1 MSGALRKT
9 TIEIDWKINNQML
22 QKADEETDRIV
33 RSADK
38 MERNFNQSAR
48 SVDGTT
54 RAIHK
59 QSNEVRESAT
69 RVDKLDKNFKEAKN
83 SANQFG
89 NSAKG
94 AVDKTKNS
102 VDSAKNSVNKLDN
115 EIDKTTKNANSKFSA
130 LKTTIIAVG
139 SALAVAGGKAM
150 FNYASDTNESL
161 NKVDVAFKGN
171 AESVKR
177 WSKTTMDNIGLAQG
191 TALDLAAT
199 YGDMSTS
206 MGLSTQEAEKMSTSM
221 VDLAGN
227 LASFKNIDIDRA
239 NTALNGVF
247 TGETEALKSLGIV
260 MTQTNLE
267 QFALETGAGKVAKS
281 STEVTK
287 QNIAR
292 EKAQKKLNEA
302 IKEHGKNS
310 LEAREAQN
318 KLQEIQAKTSEG
330 AKVNLKD
337 MKQDELVRLR
347 YNYVMKQTTNAHGDF
362 KNTSD
367 QAANASR
374 VFSESVKELASNAG
388 QFLLPVITPLIIKAS
403 DFTKKLSDIPGAVK
417 GMKEKFKPAFEVFE
431 TVGDFFKKDLIPSA
445 KELAKSM
452 GPGFIEGGVLAFKG
466 LGIVLN
472 TTVIPAFKAVTKFT
486 RENPDSMKRIAKYAT
501 VGVAGFLGFK
511 LVKNTIDKV
520 TVAIGKMNSKLLS
533 IGPSAAAGATEA
545 NVAMSTIGTTT
556 NGAGGVVLPGGKG
569 KGKGKIKL
577 FSKATAGLKSMGKF
591 GKLASG
597 VGVLGVG
604 LSATELIGM
613 NKDNAGEKTGG
624 FGGSLGGMAGGAAIG
639 TAIAPGIGTAIGGA
653 IGAFAGTA
661 LGKELGKYVQKEGPK
676 ILDKFKTGWKGLSKI
691 AEEHPILGANIN
703 VINKTIDAA
712 KKGIKAV
719 GDTHKAVWNIS
730 KAMVADPLKID
741 AGGKGVSK
749 DSAKAMNKYLSAE
762 QKLQNDSTSR
772 IVDGKSISG
781 NEYKENMKTHD
792 NMSIQLVNAT
802 DKKSAKANNDW
813 DRLVASGAVSKDV
826 ASAKKHTNNETASI
840 NKADIKK
847 NTEELKRLEKSRF
860 EEQRKIEE
868 NAAGAILKI
877 KENAKKKGVKLS
889 KEEKAEIEQINK
901 DKVTA
906 IQVSESTYSKKSA
919 EIQKKQRKEATIALS
934 KSAKEQKIILGNLE
948 NSKSEMSAKAAASVV
963 KNSAKQRNATVK
975 EANKEFKDTK
985 RILDE
990 KRFVTGEIGEKEYRE
1005 AIKQAKKKKDGT
1017 IDEAE
1022 KMHKEVVN
1030 QAQKQAKGHLKEVD
1044 WETGE
1049 TLSKWDQFKKATSET
1064 FNSIKDA
1071 ALGKWNELS
1080 SATVNIFSGMKDA
1093 SLRVW
1098 DSFKTNLYKMVN
1110 NVITAVNKVLSFFSI
1125 GSIPLLGNGNIGA
1138 SQENKLSAKDK
1149 KTYHSTSQSGNLA
1162 MNYTG
1167 SDSAA
1172 GQIMAGEE
1180 GFEIAYNKNSAQA
1193 RILGK
1198 NGPEITTVA
1207 PGTKILNHA
1216 ESKKM
1221 MSGGMGAGTVL
1232 PGFAKGTNGAVESLK
1247 SLGSNAIDSVK
1258 NAGNKVKDVASSAWD
1273 FATDPVAGVNK
1284 LMAKYNKLPN
1294 NSPMA
1299 NMAGGMFKYFGKG
1312 AGDWLK
1318 EKLADVFMTSDG
1330 GGEGG
1335 GMFSP
1340 HFGSPFRMTS
1350 GYGPRTVFGKQEFHK
1365 GIDYG
1370 APTGTP
1376 LPAQYGGKVSRAG
1389 TAGGFG
1395 NLVSITAGKG
1405 IENLYGH
1412 LSKIL
1417 TSAGSVV
1424 KAGQII
1430 GLVGST
1436 GRSTGPHV
1444 HYQVNQNGKSVNP
1457 SSSLGGGSFNGKGG
1471 SKAVNGWV
1479 QQAIGLTGVPASW
1492 SNALATIAMKESNG
1506 NPNAVNNWDIN
1517 AKRGMASQ
1525 GLMQTIP
1532 ATFNAYKMKGHGN
1545 ILNPVDN
1552 IIAAIG
1558 YIKARYGTVFNV
1570 PGIKAL
1576 ASGKAYKGY
1585 KRGGRPPVNET
1596 VLVGEE
1602 GPELFET
1609 DTAGTVHTAQ
1619 KTKQMLNKSSS
1630 GTTINFNPTINIT
1643 VEGGSSESE
1652 SSIRKT
1658 VRAEMEKLFEK
1669 LVGIYSPGEV

>member
-139 SALAVAGGKAM
+139 SALLVAGGKAM

-171 AESVKR
+171 AKNVKR
-177 WSKTTMDNIGLAQG
+177 WSKTTLDNIGLAQG

-206 MGLSTQEAEKMSTSM
+206 MGLNTQEAEKMSTSM

-318 KLQEIQAKTSEG
+318 KLQEIQAKTSES

-403 DFTKKLSDIPGAVK
+403 DFTKKLSDIPSAVK

-431 TVGDFFKKDLIPSA
+431 SVGDFFKKDLIPSA

-520 TVAIGKMNSKLLS
+520 TKAVGRMNEKLMN

-545 NVAMSTIGTTT
+545 NVAMSTIGTTAD
-556 NGAGGVVLPGGKG
+556 GAGGVALPGGKG
-569 KGKGKIKL
+569 KGKVKL
-577 FSKATAGLKSMGKF
+577 FSKATTGLKSMGKF

-749 DSAKAMNKYLSAE
+749 DSAKAMNEYLRNE
-762 QKLQNDSTSR
+762 QKMQDSRVEIMVSGRR
-772 IVDGKSISG
+772 IT
-781 NEYKENMKTHD
+781 EKELENNIKTYD
-792 NMSIQLVNAT
+792 KMSDQLIAAT
-802 DKKSAKANNDW
+802 DKKSAKANKDW
-813 DRLVASGAVSKDV
+813 DKLVALGAVSKDK
-826 ASAKKHTNNETASI
+826 ASAKKNTNNETASI
-840 NKADIKK
+840 NKADIKA
-847 NTEELKRLEKSRF
+847 NNEELKALERQFYKGQ
-860 EEQRKIEE
+860 EEITRNAENRINAIKQKASKEKRKLTKDEEKEIQRMETTTLEFRRSERRSYEKDVRKIEE
-868 NAAGAILKI
+868 
-877 KENAKKKGVKLS
+877 
-889 KEEKAEIEQINK
+889 
-901 DKVTA
+901 
-906 IQVSESTYSKKSA
+906 
-919 EIQKKQRKEATIALS
+919 KQRKEAAIALTA
-934 KSAKEQKIILGNLE
+934 SAKEQKIILGNLE
-948 NSKSEMSAKAAASVV
+948 NSKEKMSAKAAASVV
-963 KNSAKQRNATVK
+963 KNSAKARDASVK
-975 EANKEFKDTK
+975 EANKEYKQTK
-985 RILDE
+985 KILDE
-990 KRFVTGEIGEKEYRE
+990 KRFVTGEISEEEYQD
-1005 AIKQAKKKKDGT
+1005 ALKNAKKKKNGVVK
-1017 IDEAE
+1017 EAE
-1022 KMHKEVVN
+1022 KMHDNVVRE
-1030 QAQKQAKGHLKEVD
+1030 AQQQAKGHLREVD

-1080 SATVNIFSGMKDA
+1080 SATVNIFGGMKDA

-1221 MSGGMGAGTVL
+1221 MSGGMGAGTFL

-1444 HYQVNQNGKSVNP
+1444 HYQVNQNGKPVNP

-1619 KTKQMLNKSSS
+1619 KTKQMLNKSSG

>member
-1 MSGALRKT
+1 MAGALRKT

-38 MERNFNQSAR
+38 MERNFNQTSRA
-48 SVDGTT
+48 VDGTT

-139 SALAVAGGKAM
+139 SALVVAGGKAM

-177 WSKTTMDNIGLAQG
+177 WSKTTLDNIGLAQG

-388 QFLLPVITPLIIKAS
+388 QFLLPIITPLIIKAS

-520 TVAIGKMNSKLLS
+520 TVAIGKMNSKLLN

-545 NVAMSTIGTTT
+545 NVAMSTIGTTS
-556 NGAGGVVLPGGKG
+556 NGGGGVVLPGGKG
-569 KGKGKIKL
+569 KGKVKL
-577 FSKATAGLKSMGKF
+577 FSKATAGLKGMGKF

-676 ILDKFKTGWKGLSKI
+676 ILDKFKTGWKSLSKI

-719 GDTHKAVWNIS
+719 GDTHKTVWNAS
-730 KAMVADPLKID
+730 KSIVADPLKID
-741 AGGKGVSK
+741 ASSKGVSK
-749 DSAKAMNKYLSAE
+749 DSAKAMNEYLRNE
-762 QKLQNDSTSR
+762 QKMQDSRVEIMVSGRR
-772 IVDGKSISG
+772 IT
-781 NEYKENMKTHD
+781 EKELENNIKTYD
-792 NMSIQLVNAT
+792 KMSDQLIAAT
-802 DKKSAKANNDW
+802 EKKSAKANKDW
-813 DRLVASGAVSKDV
+813 DKLVALGAVSKDT

-840 NKADIKK
+840 NKADIKA
-847 NTEELKRLEKSRF
+847 NNEELKALEREFYKGQ
-860 EEQRKIEE
+860 EEITRNAENRINAIKQKASKEKRKLTKDEEKEIQRMETTTLEFRRSERRSYEKEVRKIEE
-868 NAAGAILKI
+868 
-877 KENAKKKGVKLS
+877 
-889 KEEKAEIEQINK
+889 
-901 DKVTA
+901 
-906 IQVSESTYSKKSA
+906 
-919 EIQKKQRKEATIALS
+919 KQRKEAAIALTA
-934 KSAKEQKIILGNLE
+934 SAKEQKIILGNLE
-948 NSKSEMSAKAAASVV
+948 NSKEKMSAKAAASVV
-963 KNSAKQRNATVK
+963 KNSAKARDASVK
-975 EANKEFKDTK
+975 EANKEYKQTK
-985 RILDE
+985 KILDE
-990 KRFVTGEIGEKEYRE
+990 KRFVTGEISEEEYQD
-1005 AIKQAKKKKDGT
+1005 ALKNAKKKKNGVVK
-1017 IDEAE
+1017 EAE
-1022 KMHKEVVN
+1022 KMHDNVVRE
-1030 QAQKQAKGHLKEVD
+1030 AQQQAKGHLREVD

-1049 TLSKWDQFKKATSET
+1049 TLNKWEQFKKGTVET

-1071 ALGKWNELS
+1071 AL
-1080 SATVNIFSGMKDA
+1080 
-1093 SLRVW
+1093 RVF
-1098 DSFKTNLYKMVN
+1098 DSFKTNLYKVIN
-1110 NVITAVNKVLSFFSI
+1110 NVITGVNKVLSFFNI
-1125 GSIPLLGNGNIGA
+1125 KTIPVLGNGSIGL
-1138 SQENKLSAKDK
+1138 SQENSLSAKDK

-1167 SDSAA
+1167 SNNAS

-1193 RILGK
+1193 RILGE

-1221 MSGGMGAGTVL
+1221 MAGGMGAGKIL
-1232 PGFAKGTNGAVESLK
+1232 PGFAKGNSTIGDFVSASVDKVQAAGGAIRDGASAMWDWMSDPV
-1247 SLGSNAIDSVK
+1247 G
-1258 NAGNKVKDVASSAWD
+1258 KVKD
-1273 FATDPVAGVNK
+1273 
-1284 LMAKYNKLPN
+1284 LIAKN
-1294 NSPMA
+1294 NTFSGEGIQA
-1299 NMAGGMFKYFGKG
+1299 LGGGIVKYFGNGVTNYVKDKIG
-1312 AGDWLK
+1312 SYMSSGLGPS
-1318 EKLADVFMTSDG
+1318 TG
-1330 GGEGG
+1330 GTFG
-1335 GMFSP
+1335 P
-1340 HFGSPFRMTS
+1340 RFGSPFRFTS
-1350 GYGPRTVFGKQEFHK
+1350 GYGPRVVFGKSEFHK
-1365 GIDYG
+1365 GVDYG

-1376 LPAQYGGKVSRAG
+1376 LPAQHSGIVSFAGG
-1389 TAGGFG
+1389 AGGFG
-1395 NLVSITAGKG
+1395 NLIKIKVAQGVET
-1405 IENLYGH
+1405 LYGH

-1417 TSAGSVV
+1417 TSSGAVV
-1424 KAGQII
+1424 RAGQTI

-1444 HYQVNQNGKSVNP
+1444 HYQVNANGSPVNP
-1457 SSSLGGGSFNGKGG
+1457 GS
-1471 SKAVNGWV
+1471 
-1479 QQAIGLTGVPASW
+1479 AIGG
-1492 SNALATIAMKESNG
+1492 K
-1506 NPNAVNNWDIN
+1506 
-1517 AKRGMASQ
+1517 K
-1525 GLMQTIP
+1525 
-1532 ATFNAYKMKGHGN
+1532 K
-1545 ILNPVDN
+1545 
-1552 IIAAIG
+1552 
-1558 YIKARYGTVFNV
+1558 
-1570 PGIKAL
+1570 
-1576 ASGKAYKGY
+1576 ASGSEDVAKIAEKKGLAFR
-1585 KRGGRPPVNET
+1585 RGGRPPLNKQ

-1609 DTAGTVHTAQ
+1609 DSPGMIHTAQ

-1643 VEGGSSESE
+1643 IEGGSSESE

-1669 LVGIYSPGEV
+1669 LVGIYTPGEV

>member
-1 MSGALRKT
+1 MAGALRKT

-38 MERNFNQSAR
+38 MERNFNQTSRA
-48 SVDGTT
+48 VDGTT

-139 SALAVAGGKAM
+139 SALVVAGGKAM

-177 WSKTTMDNIGLAQG
+177 WSKTTLDNIGLAQG

-388 QFLLPVITPLIIKAS
+388 QFLLPIITPLIIQAS

-520 TVAIGKMNSKLLS
+520 TVAIGKMNSKLLN

-545 NVAMSTIGTTT
+545 NVAMSTIGTTS
-556 NGAGGVVLPGGKG
+556 NGGGGVVLPGGKG
-569 KGKGKIKL
+569 KGKVKL
-577 FSKATAGLKSMGKF
+577 FSKATAGLKGMGKF

-613 NKDNAGEKTGG
+613 NKNNAGEKTGG

-639 TAIAPGIGTAIGGA
+639 TMIAPGVGTAIGGA

-719 GDTHKAVWNIS
+719 GDTHKTVWNAS
-730 KAMVADPLKID
+730 KSIVADPLKID
-741 AGGKGVSK
+741 ASSKGVSK
-749 DSAKAMNKYLSAE
+749 DSAKAMNEYLRNE
-762 QKLQNDSTSR
+762 QKMQDSRVEIMVSGRR
-772 IVDGKSISG
+772 IT
-781 NEYKENMKTHD
+781 EKELENNIKTYD
-792 NMSIQLVNAT
+792 KMSDQLIAAT
-802 DKKSAKANNDW
+802 EKKSAKANKDW
-813 DRLVASGAVSKDV
+813 DKLVALGAVSKDT

-840 NKADIKK
+840 NKADIKA
-847 NTEELKRLEKSRF
+847 NNEELKALEREFYKGQ
-860 EEQRKIEE
+860 EEITRNAENRINAIKQKASKEKRKLTKDEEKEIQRMETTTLEFRRSERRSYEKEVRKIEE
-868 NAAGAILKI
+868 
-877 KENAKKKGVKLS
+877 
-889 KEEKAEIEQINK
+889 
-901 DKVTA
+901 
-906 IQVSESTYSKKSA
+906 
-919 EIQKKQRKEATIALS
+919 KQRKEAAIALTA
-934 KSAKEQKIILGNLE
+934 SAKEQKIILGNLE
-948 NSKSEMSAKAAASVV
+948 NSKEKMSAKAAASVV
-963 KNSAKQRNATVK
+963 KNSAKARDASVK
-975 EANKEFKDTK
+975 EANKEYKQTK
-985 RILDE
+985 KILDE
-990 KRFVTGEIGEKEYRE
+990 KRFVTGEISEEEYQD
-1005 AIKQAKKKKDGT
+1005 ALKNAKKKKNGVVK
-1017 IDEAE
+1017 EAE
-1022 KMHKEVVN
+1022 KMHDNVVRE
-1030 QAQKQAKGHLKEVD
+1030 AQQQAKGHLREVD

-1049 TLSKWDQFKKATSET
+1049 TLNKWEQFKKGTVET

-1071 ALGKWNELS
+1071 AL
-1080 SATVNIFSGMKDA
+1080 
-1093 SLRVW
+1093 RVF
-1098 DSFKTNLYKMVN
+1098 DSFKTNLYKVIN
-1110 NVITAVNKVLSFFSI
+1110 NVITGVNKVLSFFNI
-1125 GSIPLLGNGNIGA
+1125 KTIPVLGNGSIGL
-1138 SQENKLSAKDK
+1138 SQENSLSAKDK

-1167 SDSAA
+1167 SNNAS

-1193 RILGK
+1193 RILGE

-1221 MSGGMGAGTVL
+1221 MAGGMGAGKIL
-1232 PGFAKGTNGAVESLK
+1232 PGFAKGNSTIGDFVSASVDKVQAAGGAIRDGASAMWDWMSDPV
-1247 SLGSNAIDSVK
+1247 G
-1258 NAGNKVKDVASSAWD
+1258 KVKD
-1273 FATDPVAGVNK
+1273 
-1284 LMAKYNKLPN
+1284 LIAKN
-1294 NSPMA
+1294 NTFSGEGIQA
-1299 NMAGGMFKYFGKG
+1299 LGGGIVKYFGNGVTNYVKDKIG
-1312 AGDWLK
+1312 SYMSSGLGPS
-1318 EKLADVFMTSDG
+1318 TG
-1330 GGEGG
+1330 GTFG
-1335 GMFSP
+1335 P
-1340 HFGSPFRMTS
+1340 RFGSPFRFTS
-1350 GYGPRTVFGKQEFHK
+1350 GYGPRVVFGKSEFHK
-1365 GIDYG
+1365 GVDYG

-1376 LPAQYGGKVSRAG
+1376 LPAQHSGIVSFAGG
-1389 TAGGFG
+1389 AGGFG
-1395 NLVSITAGKG
+1395 NLIKIKVAQGVET
-1405 IENLYGH
+1405 LYGH

-1417 TSAGSVV
+1417 TSSGAVV
-1424 KAGQII
+1424 RAGQTI

-1444 HYQVNQNGKSVNP
+1444 HYQVNANGSPVNP
-1457 SSSLGGGSFNGKGG
+1457 GS
-1471 SKAVNGWV
+1471 
-1479 QQAIGLTGVPASW
+1479 AIGG
-1492 SNALATIAMKESNG
+1492 K
-1506 NPNAVNNWDIN
+1506 
-1517 AKRGMASQ
+1517 K
-1525 GLMQTIP
+1525 
-1532 ATFNAYKMKGHGN
+1532 K
-1545 ILNPVDN
+1545 
-1552 IIAAIG
+1552 
-1558 YIKARYGTVFNV
+1558 
-1570 PGIKAL
+1570 
-1576 ASGKAYKGY
+1576 ASGSEDVAKIAEKKGLAFR
-1585 KRGGRPPVNET
+1585 RGGRPPLNKQ

-1609 DTAGTVHTAQ
+1609 DSPGMIHTAQ

-1643 VEGGSSESE
+1643 IEGGSSESE

-1669 LVGIYSPGEV
+1669 LVGIYTPGEV

>member
-1 MSGALRKT
+1 MAGALRKT

-48 SVDGTT
+48 AVDGTT

-115 EIDKTTKNANSKFSA
+115 EIDKTTKNANSKFNA
-130 LKTTIIAVG
+130 LKTTIVAVG
-139 SALAVAGGKAM
+139 SALMVAGAKAM
-150 FNYASDTNESL
+150 FKYASDTNESL

-171 AESVKR
+171 AKSVKR
-177 WSKTTMDNIGLAQG
+177 WSKTTLDNIGLAQG

-206 MGLSTQEAEKMSTSM
+206 MGLNTQEAEKMSTSM

-281 STEVTK
+281 NTEVTK

-310 LEAREAQN
+310 LEAREAQS
-318 KLQEIQAKTSEG
+318 KLQEIQAKSSES

-374 VFSESVKELASNAG
+374 VFAESVKEIASNAG
-388 QFLLPVITPLIIKAS
+388 QFLLPIITPLIIKAS

-445 KELAKSM
+445 KELAKNM
-452 GPGFIEGGVLAFKG
+452 GPGFIEGGILAFKG
-466 LGIVLN
+466 VGAILDA
-472 TTVIPAFKAVTKFT
+472 TVIPGLKAVTKFT
-486 RENPDSMKRIAKYAT
+486 RDNPDSMKRIAKFAT
-501 VGVAGFLGFK
+501 VGVAGFAGFK
-511 LVKNTIDKV
+511 LVKSTIDKV
-520 TVAIGKMNSKLLS
+520 TYAIGRMNSKLLN
-533 IGPSAAAGATEA
+533 IGPSAVTGATEA
-545 NVAMSTIGTTT
+545 NVAMSTIGTST

-569 KGKGKIKL
+569 KGKVKL
-577 FSKATAGLKSMGKF
+577 FSKATTGLKSMGKF

-613 NKDNAGEKTGG
+613 NKKNAGEKTGG
-624 FGGSLGGMAGGAAIG
+624 FGGSLGGVAGGAAIG

-676 ILDKFKTGWKGLSKI
+676 ILDKFKKGWKGLSKI
-691 AEEHPILGANIN
+691 AEEHPILAANIN
-703 VINKTIDAA
+703 VINKTVDAV
-712 KKGIKAV
+712 KKGIKATR
-719 GDTHKAVWNIS
+719 DTHKALWEGAKI
-730 KAMVADPLKID
+730 MVADPLKID
-741 AGGKGVSK
+741 AGGKGVSEK
-749 DSAKAMNKYLSAE
+749 SAKSMNEYLGNE
-762 QKLQNDSTSR
+762 QKLQKDSTSR
-772 IVDGKSISG
+772 IIDGKSING
-781 NEYKENMKTHD
+781 NEYKDNMETHD
-792 NMSIQLVNAT
+792 EMSSQLVNAT
-802 DKKSAKANNDW
+802 DKKSAKANKDW
-813 DRLVASGAVSKDV
+813 DKLVASGAVSKDI

-847 NTEELKRLEKSRF
+847 NAEELKKLEKSRF
-860 EEQRKIEE
+860 DEQRKIET
-868 NAAGAILKI
+868 NAAKAILKI

-889 KEEKAEIEQINK
+889 KEEKDEIEQINK
-901 DKVTA
+901 DKATA
-906 IQVSESTYSKKSA
+906 IQVSESVYSKKSA

-948 NSKSEMSAKAAASVV
+948 NSKSKMSAKAAASVV

-1005 AIKQAKKKKDGT
+1005 ALKKAKKKKDGT

-1022 KMHKEVVN
+1022 KMHKEVVK

-1049 TLSKWDQFKKATSET
+1049 TLSKWDQFKKGTAET
-1064 FNSIKDA
+1064 FNNIKDA

-1080 SATVNIFSGMKDA
+1080 TATVNIFSGMKDM

-1098 DSFKTNLYKMVN
+1098 DGFKTNLYKMVN
-1110 NVITAVNKVLSFFSI
+1110 NVITGINKVLSTFGI
-1125 GSIPLLGNGNIGA
+1125 KSIPLLGNGNTGA

-1162 MNYTG
+1162 MNFTG
-1167 SDSAA
+1167 SDSAS

-1247 SLGSNAIDSVK
+1247 NLGSNAIDSVK

-1312 AGDWLK
+1312 AGEWLK

-1330 GGEGG
+1330 TGEGG

-1376 LPAQYGGKVSRAG
+1376 LPAQYGGKVSHAG

-1444 HYQVNQNGKSVNP
+1444 HYQVNQNGKPVNP
-1457 SSSLGGGSFNGKGG
+1457 SSSLGGGAFNGKGG

-1479 QQAIGLTGVPASW
+1479 QQAIGLAGVPASW
-1492 SNALATIAMKESNG
+1492 ANALATIAMKESNG

-1532 ATFNAYKMKGHGN
+1532 PTFNAYKMKGHNN

-1552 IIAAIG
+1552 ILAAIG

-1576 ASGKAYKGY
+1576 ASGKPYRGY

>member
-1 MSGALRKT
+1 MAGALRKT

-48 SVDGTT
+48 AVDGTT

-139 SALAVAGGKAM
+139 SALVVAGGKAM

-177 WSKTTMDNIGLAQG
+177 WSKTTLDNIGLAQG

-206 MGLSTQEAEKMSTSM
+206 MGLNTQEAEKMSTSM

-388 QFLLPVITPLIIKAS
+388 QFLLPIITPLIIKAS

-417 GMKEKFKPAFEVFE
+417 GMKENFKPAFEVFE

-501 VGVAGFLGFK
+501 VSVAGFLGFK

-520 TVAIGKMNSKLLS
+520 TVAIGKMNSKLLN

-545 NVAMSTIGTTT
+545 NVAMSTIGTTS
-556 NGAGGVVLPGGKG
+556 NGGGGVVLPGGKG
-569 KGKGKIKL
+569 KGKVKL
-577 FSKATAGLKSMGKF
+577 FSKATAGLKGMGKF

-613 NKDNAGEKTGG
+613 NKNNAGEKTGG

-639 TAIAPGIGTAIGGA
+639 TMIAPGVGTAIGGA

-719 GDTHKAVWNIS
+719 GDTHKTVWNAS
-730 KAMVADPLKID
+730 KSIVADPLKID
-741 AGGKGVSK
+741 ASSKGVSK
-749 DSAKAMNKYLSAE
+749 DSAKAMNEYLRNE
-762 QKLQNDSTSR
+762 QKMQDSRVEIMVSGRR
-772 IVDGKSISG
+772 IT
-781 NEYKENMKTHD
+781 EKELENNIKTYD
-792 NMSIQLVNAT
+792 KMSDQLIAAT
-802 DKKSAKANNDW
+802 EKKSAKANKDW
-813 DRLVASGAVSKDV
+813 DKLVALGAVSKDT

-840 NKADIKK
+840 NKADIKA
-847 NTEELKRLEKSRF
+847 NNEELKALEREFYKGQ
-860 EEQRKIEE
+860 EEITRNAENRINAIKQKASKEKRKLTKDEEKEIRRMETTTLEFRRSERRSYEKEVRKIEE
-868 NAAGAILKI
+868 
-877 KENAKKKGVKLS
+877 
-889 KEEKAEIEQINK
+889 
-901 DKVTA
+901 
-906 IQVSESTYSKKSA
+906 
-919 EIQKKQRKEATIALS
+919 KQRKEAAIALTA
-934 KSAKEQKIILGNLE
+934 SAKEQKIILGNLE
-948 NSKSEMSAKAAASVV
+948 NSKEKMSAKAAASVV
-963 KNSAKQRNATVK
+963 KNSAKARDAAVK
-975 EANKEFKDTK
+975 EANKEYKQTK
-985 RILDE
+985 KILDE
-990 KRFVTGEIGEKEYRE
+990 KRFVTGEISEEEYQD
-1005 AIKQAKKKKDGT
+1005 ALKNAKKKKNGVVK
-1017 IDEAE
+1017 EAE
-1022 KMHKEVVN
+1022 KMHDNVVRE
-1030 QAQKQAKGHLKEVD
+1030 AQQQAKGHLREVD

-1049 TLSKWDQFKKATSET
+1049 TLNKWEQFKKGTVET

-1080 SATVNIFSGMKDA
+1080 SATVNIFSGMKDTA
-1093 SLRVW
+1093 LRVF
-1098 DSFKTNLYKMVN
+1098 DSFKTNLYKVIN
-1110 NVITAVNKVLSFFSI
+1110 NVITGVNKVLSFFNIKTIPVLGNGSI
-1125 GSIPLLGNGNIGA
+1125 GS
-1138 SQENKLSAKDK
+1138 SQENSLSAKDK

-1167 SDSAA
+1167 SNNAS

-1193 RILGK
+1193 RILGE

-1216 ESKKM
+1216 ESKKIM
-1221 MSGGMGAGTVL
+1221 AGGMGAGKIL
-1232 PGFAKGTNGAVESLK
+1232 PGFAKGNSTIGDFVSASVDKVQAAGGAIRDGASAMWDWMSDPV
-1247 SLGSNAIDSVK
+1247 G
-1258 NAGNKVKDVASSAWD
+1258 KVKD
-1273 FATDPVAGVNK
+1273 
-1284 LMAKYNKLPN
+1284 LIAKN
-1294 NSPMA
+1294 NTFNGEGIQA
-1299 NMAGGMFKYFGKG
+1299 LGGGIVKYFGNGVTNYVKDKIG
-1312 AGDWLK
+1312 SYMSSSSGLGPS
-1318 EKLADVFMTSDG
+1318 TG
-1330 GGEGG
+1330 GTFG
-1335 GMFSP
+1335 P
-1340 HFGSPFRMTS
+1340 RFGSPFRFTS
-1350 GYGPRTVFGKQEFHK
+1350 GYGPRVVFGKSEFHK

-1376 LPAQYGGKVSRAG
+1376 LPAQHSGIVSFAGG
-1389 TAGGFG
+1389 AGGFG
-1395 NLVSITAGKG
+1395 NLIKIKVAQGVET
-1405 IENLYGH
+1405 LYGH

-1417 TSAGSVV
+1417 TSSGAVV
-1424 KAGQII
+1424 RAGQTI

-1444 HYQVNQNGKSVNP
+1444 HYQVNANGSPVNP
-1457 SSSLGGGSFNGKGG
+1457 GS
-1471 SKAVNGWV
+1471 
-1479 QQAIGLTGVPASW
+1479 AIGG
-1492 SNALATIAMKESNG
+1492 K
-1506 NPNAVNNWDIN
+1506 
-1517 AKRGMASQ
+1517 K
-1525 GLMQTIP
+1525 
-1532 ATFNAYKMKGHGN
+1532 K
-1545 ILNPVDN
+1545 
-1552 IIAAIG
+1552 
-1558 YIKARYGTVFNV
+1558 
-1570 PGIKAL
+1570 
-1576 ASGKAYKGY
+1576 ASGSEDVAKIAEKKGLAFR
-1585 KRGGRPPVNET
+1585 RGGRPPLNKQ

-1609 DTAGTVHTAQ
+1609 DSPGMIHTAQ

-1643 VEGGSSESE
+1643 IEGGSSESE

-1669 LVGIYSPGEV
+1669 LVGIYTPGEV

>member
-102 VDSAKNSVNKLDN
+102 VDSAKNSVNRLDN
-115 EIDKTTKNANSKFSA
+115 EIDKTTKNANSKFNV
-130 LKTTIIAVG
+130 LKATIVAVG
-139 SALAVAGGKAM
+139 SALVVAGAKAM

-171 AESVKR
+171 AKSVKR
-177 WSKTTMDNIGLAQG
+177 WSKTTLDNIGLAQG

-206 MGLSTQEAEKMSTSM
+206 MGLNTQEAEKMSTSM

-281 STEVTK
+281 NTEVTK

-310 LEAREAQN
+310 LEAREAQS
-318 KLQEIQAKTSEG
+318 KLQEIQAKSSES

-388 QFLLPVITPLIIKAS
+388 QFLLPIITPLIVKAS

-445 KELAKSM
+445 KELAKNM
-452 GPGFIEGGVLAFKG
+452 GPGFIEGGILAFKG
-466 LGIVLN
+466 VGAILDA
-472 TTVIPAFKAVTKFT
+472 TVIPGLKAVTKFT
-486 RENPDSMKRIAKYAT
+486 RDNPDSMKRIAKFAT
-501 VGVAGFLGFK
+501 VGVAGFAGFK
-511 LVKNTIDKV
+511 LVKGTINKV
-520 TVAIGKMNSKLLS
+520 TDAIGKMNEKLLK
-533 IGPSAAAGATEA
+533 IGPSALTGATEA
-545 NVAMSTIGTTT
+545 NAAISTVGTTSSSS
-556 NGAGGVVLPGGKG
+556 GVAGTVKPNIKG
-569 KGKGKIKL
+569 KTKL
-577 FSKATAGLKSMGKF
+577 FGRATTGLKSMGKF

-597 VGVLGVG
+597 VGVLGIG

-613 NKDNAGEKTGG
+613 NKKNAGEKTGG
-624 FGGSLGGMAGGAAIG
+624 FGGSLGGVAGGAAIG

-676 ILDKFKTGWKGLSKI
+676 ILDKFKKGWKGLSKI

-712 KKGIKAV
+712 KKGIKATR
-719 GDTHKAVWNIS
+719 DTHKALWEGAKI
-730 KAMVADPLKID
+730 MVADPFKID
-741 AGGKGVSK
+741 ASSKGVSK
-749 DSAKAMNKYLSAE
+749 DSAKAMNEYLRNE
-762 QKLQNDSTSR
+762 QKMQDGRVEIMVSGRRITEKEFKNNLQAYD
-772 IVDGKSISG
+772 K
-781 NEYKENMKTHD
+781 
-792 NMSIQLVNAT
+792 MSDQLIAAT
-802 DKKSAKANNDW
+802 DKKSAKANKDW
-813 DRLVASGAVSKDV
+813 DKLVALGAVSKDK

-840 NKADIKK
+840 NKADIKA
-847 NTEELKRLEKSRF
+847 NNEELKELEKQF
-860 EEQRKIEE
+860 YKGQEEITRNAENRINAIKQKASKEKRKLTKEEEKEIQRMETTTLEFRRSERRSYEKDVRKIEE
-868 NAAGAILKI
+868 
-877 KENAKKKGVKLS
+877 
-889 KEEKAEIEQINK
+889 
-901 DKVTA
+901 
-906 IQVSESTYSKKSA
+906 
-919 EIQKKQRKEATIALS
+919 KQRKEAAIALTA
-934 KSAKEQKIILGNLE
+934 SAKEQKIILGNLE
-948 NSKSEMSAKAAASVV
+948 NSKEKMSAKAAASVV
-963 KNSAKQRNATVK
+963 KNSAKSRDAAVK
-975 EANKEFKDTK
+975 EANKEYKQTK
-985 RILDE
+985 KILDE
-990 KRFVTGEIGEKEYRE
+990 KRFVTGEISEDEYQD
-1005 AIKQAKKKKDGT
+1005 ALKKAKKKKNGVT
-1017 IDEAE
+1017 KEAE
-1022 KMHKEVVN
+1022 KMHENVVRE
-1030 QAQKQAKGHLKEVD
+1030 AQQQAKGHLREVD

-1049 TLSKWDQFKKATSET
+1049 TLSKWDQFKKGTSET
-1064 FNSIKDA
+1064 FNNIKDA
-1071 ALGKWNELS
+1071 AVGKWNELS
-1080 SATVNIFSGMKDA
+1080 TATVNIFSGMKDM

-1098 DSFKTNLYKMVN
+1098 DGFKTNLYKMVN
-1110 NVITAVNKVLSFFSI
+1110 NVITGINKVLSTFGI
-1125 GSIPLLGNGNIGA
+1125 KSIPLLGNGNTGA

-1198 NGPEITTVA
+1198 NGPEITTVD

-1232 PGFAKGTNGAVESLK
+1232 PGFAKGTKGAVQSLK
-1247 SLGSNAIDSVK
+1247 NLGSNAIDSVK
-1258 NAGNKVKDVASSAWD
+1258 NVGNKVKDAASSAWD

-1294 NSPMA
+1294 NSAMA

-1370 APTGTP
+1370 APAGTP

-1444 HYQVNQNGKSVNP
+1444 HYQVNQNGKPVNP
-1457 SSSLGGGSFNGKGG
+1457 SSSLGGGAFNGKGG

-1479 QQAIGLTGVPASW
+1479 QQAIGLAGVPTSW
-1492 SNALATIAMKESNG
+1492 ANALATIAMKESNG

-1532 ATFNAYKMKGHGN
+1532 PTFNAYKMKGHGN

-1552 IIAAIG
+1552 ILAAIR

-1619 KTKQMLNKSSS
+1619 KTKQMLNKSSG

>member
-1 MSGALRKT
+1 MAGALRKT

-38 MERNFNQSAR
+38 MERNFNQTSRA
-48 SVDGTT
+48 VDGTT

-139 SALAVAGGKAM
+139 SALVVAGGKAM

-177 WSKTTMDNIGLAQG
+177 WSKTTLDNIGLAQG

-388 QFLLPVITPLIIKAS
+388 QFLLPIITPLIIKAS

-520 TVAIGKMNSKLLS
+520 TVAIGKMNSKLLN

-545 NVAMSTIGTTT
+545 NVAMSTIGTTS
-556 NGAGGVVLPGGKG
+556 NGGGGVVLPGGKG
-569 KGKGKIKL
+569 KGKVKL
-577 FSKATAGLKSMGKF
+577 FSKATAGLKGMGKF

-676 ILDKFKTGWKGLSKI
+676 ILDKFKTGWKSLSKI

-719 GDTHKAVWNIS
+719 GDTHKTVWNAS
-730 KAMVADPLKID
+730 KSIVADPLKID
-741 AGGKGVSK
+741 ASSKGVSK
-749 DSAKAMNKYLSAE
+749 DSAKAMNEYLRNE
-762 QKLQNDSTSR
+762 QKMQDSRVEIMVSGRR
-772 IVDGKSISG
+772 IT
-781 NEYKENMKTHD
+781 EKELENNIKTYD
-792 NMSIQLVNAT
+792 KMSDQLIAAT
-802 DKKSAKANNDW
+802 EKKSAKANKDW
-813 DRLVASGAVSKDV
+813 DKLVALGAVSKDT

-840 NKADIKK
+840 NKADIKA
-847 NTEELKRLEKSRF
+847 NNEELKALEREFYKGQ
-860 EEQRKIEE
+860 EEITRNAENRINAIKQKASKEKRKLTKDEEKEIQRMETTTLEFRRSERRSYEKEVRKIEE
-868 NAAGAILKI
+868 
-877 KENAKKKGVKLS
+877 
-889 KEEKAEIEQINK
+889 
-901 DKVTA
+901 
-906 IQVSESTYSKKSA
+906 
-919 EIQKKQRKEATIALS
+919 KQRKEAAIALTA
-934 KSAKEQKIILGNLE
+934 SAKEQKIILGNLE
-948 NSKSEMSAKAAASVV
+948 NSKEKMSAKAAASVV
-963 KNSAKQRNATVK
+963 KNSAKARDASVK
-975 EANKEFKDTK
+975 EANKEYKQTK
-985 RILDE
+985 KILDE
-990 KRFVTGEIGEKEYRE
+990 KRFVTGEISEEEYQD
-1005 AIKQAKKKKDGT
+1005 ALKNAKKKKNGVVK
-1017 IDEAE
+1017 EAE
-1022 KMHKEVVN
+1022 KMHDNVVRE
-1030 QAQKQAKGHLKEVD
+1030 AQQQAKGHLREVD

-1049 TLSKWDQFKKATSET
+1049 TLNKWEQFKKGTVET

-1071 ALGKWNELS
+1071 AL
-1080 SATVNIFSGMKDA
+1080 
-1093 SLRVW
+1093 RVF
-1098 DSFKTNLYKMVN
+1098 DSFKTNLYKVIN
-1110 NVITAVNKVLSFFSI
+1110 NVITGVNKVLSFFNI
-1125 GSIPLLGNGNIGA
+1125 KTIPVLGNGSIGL
-1138 SQENKLSAKDK
+1138 SQENSLSAKDK

-1167 SDSAA
+1167 SNNAS

-1193 RILGK
+1193 RILGE

-1221 MSGGMGAGTVL
+1221 MAGGMGAGKIL
-1232 PGFAKGTNGAVESLK
+1232 PGFAKGNSTIGDFVSASVDKVQAAGGAIRDGASAMWDWMSDPV
-1247 SLGSNAIDSVK
+1247 G
-1258 NAGNKVKDVASSAWD
+1258 KVKD
-1273 FATDPVAGVNK
+1273 
-1284 LMAKYNKLPN
+1284 LIAKN
-1294 NSPMA
+1294 NTFSGECIQA
-1299 NMAGGMFKYFGKG
+1299 LGGGIVKYFGNGVTNYVKDKIG
-1312 AGDWLK
+1312 SYMSSGLGPS
-1318 EKLADVFMTSDG
+1318 TG
-1330 GGEGG
+1330 GTFG
-1335 GMFSP
+1335 P
-1340 HFGSPFRMTS
+1340 RFGSPFRFTS
-1350 GYGPRTVFGKQEFHK
+1350 GYGPRVVFGKSEFHK
-1365 GIDYG
+1365 GVDYG

-1376 LPAQYGGKVSRAG
+1376 LPAQHSGIVSFAGG
-1389 TAGGFG
+1389 AGGFG
-1395 NLVSITAGKG
+1395 NLIKIKVAQGVET
-1405 IENLYGH
+1405 LYGH

-1417 TSAGSVV
+1417 TSSGAVV
-1424 KAGQII
+1424 RAGQTI

-1444 HYQVNQNGKSVNP
+1444 HYQVNANGSPVNP
-1457 SSSLGGGSFNGKGG
+1457 GS
-1471 SKAVNGWV
+1471 
-1479 QQAIGLTGVPASW
+1479 AIGG
-1492 SNALATIAMKESNG
+1492 K
-1506 NPNAVNNWDIN
+1506 
-1517 AKRGMASQ
+1517 K
-1525 GLMQTIP
+1525 
-1532 ATFNAYKMKGHGN
+1532 K
-1545 ILNPVDN
+1545 
-1552 IIAAIG
+1552 
-1558 YIKARYGTVFNV
+1558 
-1570 PGIKAL
+1570 
-1576 ASGKAYKGY
+1576 ASGSEDVAKIAEKKGLAFR
-1585 KRGGRPPVNET
+1585 RGGRPPLNKQ

-1609 DTAGTVHTAQ
+1609 DSPGMIHTAQ

-1643 VEGGSSESE
+1643 IEGGSSESE

-1669 LVGIYSPGEV
+1669 LVGIYTPGEV

>member
-1 MSGALRKT
+1 MAGALRKT

-38 MERNFNQSAR
+38 MERNFNQTSRA
-48 SVDGTT
+48 VDGTT

-139 SALAVAGGKAM
+139 SALVVAGGKAM

-177 WSKTTMDNIGLAQG
+177 WSKTTLDNIGLAQG

-388 QFLLPVITPLIIKAS
+388 QFLLPIITPLIIQAS

-520 TVAIGKMNSKLLS
+520 TVAIGKMNSKLLN

-545 NVAMSTIGTTT
+545 NVAMSTIGTTS
-556 NGAGGVVLPGGKG
+556 NGGGGVVLPGGKG
-569 KGKGKIKL
+569 KGKVKL
-577 FSKATAGLKSMGKF
+577 FSKATAGLKGMGKF

-613 NKDNAGEKTGG
+613 NKNNAGEKTGG

-639 TAIAPGIGTAIGGA
+639 TMIAPGVGTAIGGA

-719 GDTHKAVWNIS
+719 GDTHKTVWNAS
-730 KAMVADPLKID
+730 KSIVADPLKID
-741 AGGKGVSK
+741 ASSKGVSK
-749 DSAKAMNKYLSAE
+749 DSAKAMNEYLRNE
-762 QKLQNDSTSR
+762 QKMQDSRVEIMVSGRR
-772 IVDGKSISG
+772 IT
-781 NEYKENMKTHD
+781 EKELENNIKTYD
-792 NMSIQLVNAT
+792 KMSDQLIAAT
-802 DKKSAKANNDW
+802 EKKSAKANKDW
-813 DRLVASGAVSKDV
+813 DKLVALGAVSKDT

-840 NKADIKK
+840 NKADIKA
-847 NTEELKRLEKSRF
+847 NNEELKALEREFYKGQ
-860 EEQRKIEE
+860 EEITRNAENRINAIKQKASKEKRKLTKDEEKEIQRMETTTLEFRRSERRSYEKEVRKIEE
-868 NAAGAILKI
+868 
-877 KENAKKKGVKLS
+877 
-889 KEEKAEIEQINK
+889 
-901 DKVTA
+901 
-906 IQVSESTYSKKSA
+906 
-919 EIQKKQRKEATIALS
+919 KQRKEAAIALTA
-934 KSAKEQKIILGNLE
+934 SAKEQKIILGNLE
-948 NSKSEMSAKAAASVV
+948 NSKEKMSAKAAASVV
-963 KNSAKQRNATVK
+963 KNSAKARDASVK
-975 EANKEFKDTK
+975 EANKEYKQTK
-985 RILDE
+985 KILDE
-990 KRFVTGEIGEKEYRE
+990 KRFVTGEISEEEYQD
-1005 AIKQAKKKKDGT
+1005 ALKNAKKKKNGVVK
-1017 IDEAE
+1017 EAE
-1022 KMHKEVVN
+1022 KMHDNVVRE
-1030 QAQKQAKGHLKEVD
+1030 AQQQAKGHLREVD

-1049 TLSKWDQFKKATSET
+1049 TLNKWEQFKKGTVET
-1064 FNSIKDA
+1064 FNSIKDTA
-1071 ALGKWNELS
+1071 
-1080 SATVNIFSGMKDA
+1080 
-1093 SLRVW
+1093 LRVF
-1098 DSFKTNLYKMVN
+1098 DSFKTNLYKVIN
-1110 NVITAVNKVLSFFSI
+1110 NVITGVNKVLSFFNIKTIPVLGNGSI
-1125 GSIPLLGNGNIGA
+1125 GS
-1138 SQENKLSAKDK
+1138 SQENSLSAKDK

-1167 SDSAA
+1167 SNNAS

-1193 RILGK
+1193 RILGE

-1216 ESKKM
+1216 ESKKIM
-1221 MSGGMGAGTVL
+1221 AGGMGAGKIL
-1232 PGFAKGTNGAVESLK
+1232 PGFAKGNSTIGDFVSASVDKVQAAGGAIRDGASAMWDWMSDPV
-1247 SLGSNAIDSVK
+1247 G
-1258 NAGNKVKDVASSAWD
+1258 KVKD
-1273 FATDPVAGVNK
+1273 
-1284 LMAKYNKLPN
+1284 LIAKN
-1294 NSPMA
+1294 NTFNGEGIQA
-1299 NMAGGMFKYFGKG
+1299 LGGGIVKYFGNGVTNYVKDKIG
-1312 AGDWLK
+1312 SYMSSSSGLGPS
-1318 EKLADVFMTSDG
+1318 TG
-1330 GGEGG
+1330 GTFG
-1335 GMFSP
+1335 P
-1340 HFGSPFRMTS
+1340 RFGSPFRFTS
-1350 GYGPRTVFGKQEFHK
+1350 GYGPRVVFGKSEFHK

-1376 LPAQYGGKVSRAG
+1376 LPAQHSGIVSFAGG
-1389 TAGGFG
+1389 AGGFG
-1395 NLVSITAGKG
+1395 NLIKIKVAQGVET
-1405 IENLYGH
+1405 LYGH

-1417 TSAGSVV
+1417 TSSGAVV
-1424 KAGQII
+1424 RAGQTI

-1444 HYQVNQNGKSVNP
+1444 HYQVNANGSPVNP
-1457 SSSLGGGSFNGKGG
+1457 GS
-1471 SKAVNGWV
+1471 
-1479 QQAIGLTGVPASW
+1479 AIGG
-1492 SNALATIAMKESNG
+1492 K
-1506 NPNAVNNWDIN
+1506 
-1517 AKRGMASQ
+1517 K
-1525 GLMQTIP
+1525 
-1532 ATFNAYKMKGHGN
+1532 K
-1545 ILNPVDN
+1545 
-1552 IIAAIG
+1552 
-1558 YIKARYGTVFNV
+1558 
-1570 PGIKAL
+1570 
-1576 ASGKAYKGY
+1576 ASGSEDVAKIAEKKGLAFR
-1585 KRGGRPPVNET
+1585 RGGRPPLNKQ

-1609 DTAGTVHTAQ
+1609 DSPGMIHTAQ

-1643 VEGGSSESE
+1643 IEGGSSESE

-1669 LVGIYSPGEV
+1669 LVGIYTPGEV

>member
-177 WSKTTMDNIGLAQG
+177 WSKTTLDNIGLAQG

-520 TVAIGKMNSKLLS
+520 TKAVGRMNEKLMN

-545 NVAMSTIGTTT
+545 NVAMSTIGTTAD
-556 NGAGGVVLPGGKG
+556 GAGGVALPGGKG
-569 KGKGKIKL
+569 KGKVKL
-577 FSKATAGLKSMGKF
+577 FSKATTGLKSMGKF

-749 DSAKAMNKYLSAE
+749 DSAKAMNEYLRNE
-762 QKLQNDSTSR
+762 QKMQDSRVEIMVSGRR
-772 IVDGKSISG
+772 IT
-781 NEYKENMKTHD
+781 EKELENNIKTYD
-792 NMSIQLVNAT
+792 KMSDQLIAAT
-802 DKKSAKANNDW
+802 DKKSAKANKDW
-813 DRLVASGAVSKDV
+813 DKLVALGAVSKDK
-826 ASAKKHTNNETASI
+826 ASAKKNTNNETASI
-840 NKADIKK
+840 NKADIKA
-847 NTEELKRLEKSRF
+847 NNEELKALERQFYKGQ
-860 EEQRKIEE
+860 EEITRNAENRINAIKQKASKEKRKLTKDEEKEIQRMETTTLEFRRSERRSYEKDVRKIEE
-868 NAAGAILKI
+868 
-877 KENAKKKGVKLS
+877 
-889 KEEKAEIEQINK
+889 
-901 DKVTA
+901 
-906 IQVSESTYSKKSA
+906 
-919 EIQKKQRKEATIALS
+919 KQRKEAAIALTA
-934 KSAKEQKIILGNLE
+934 SAKEQKIILGNLE
-948 NSKSEMSAKAAASVV
+948 NSKEKMSAKAAASVV
-963 KNSAKQRNATVK
+963 KNSAKARDASVK
-975 EANKEFKDTK
+975 EANKEYKQTK
-985 RILDE
+985 KILDE
-990 KRFVTGEIGEKEYRE
+990 KRFVTGEISEEEYQD
-1005 AIKQAKKKKDGT
+1005 ALKNAKKKKNGVVK
-1017 IDEAE
+1017 EAE
-1022 KMHKEVVN
+1022 KMHDNVVRE
-1030 QAQKQAKGHLKEVD
+1030 AQQQAKGHLREVD

-1080 SATVNIFSGMKDA
+1080 SATVNIFGGMKDA

-1444 HYQVNQNGKSVNP
+1444 HYQVNQNGKPVNP

-1619 KTKQMLNKSSS
+1619 KTKQMLNKSSG

>member
-1 MSGALRKT
+1 MAGALRKT

-38 MERNFNQSAR
+38 MERNFNQSAKA
-48 SVDGTT
+48 VDGTT

-139 SALAVAGGKAM
+139 SALVVAGGKAM

-177 WSKTTMDNIGLAQG
+177 WSKTTLDNIGLAQG

-206 MGLSTQEAEKMSTSM
+206 MGLNTQEAEKMSTSM

-292 EKAQKKLNEA
+292 EKAQKKLTEA
-302 IKEHGKNS
+302 IKEHGKKS
-310 LEAREAQN
+310 LEAREAQS
-318 KLQEIQAKTSEG
+318 KLQEIQAKSSES

-374 VFSESVKELASNAG
+374 VFSESIKELASNAG
-388 QFLLPVITPLIIKAS
+388 QFLLPIITPLIIKAS
-403 DFTKKLSDIPGAVK
+403 DFTKKLSDIPSAVK

-431 TVGDFFKKDLIPSA
+431 SVGDFFKKDLIPSA

-486 RENPDSMKRIAKYAT
+486 RENPDSMKRIAKYAI
-501 VGVAGFLGFK
+501 VGVAGFAGFK
-511 LVKNTIDKV
+511 LVKGTINKV
-520 TVAIGKMNSKLLS
+520 TDAIGKMNEKLLK
-533 IGPSAAAGATEA
+533 IGPSALTGATEA
-545 NVAMSTIGTTT
+545 NAAISTVGTTSSSS
-556 NGAGGVVLPGGKG
+556 GVAGTVTPNIKG
-569 KGKGKIKL
+569 KTKL
-577 FSKATAGLKSMGKF
+577 FSRAATGIKNMGKF

-676 ILDKFKTGWKGLSKI
+676 ILDKFKTGWKGLSKL
-691 AEEHPILGANIN
+691 AKEHPILGANIN
-703 VINKTIDAA
+703 VINKTIDTA

-749 DSAKAMNKYLSAE
+749 KSAKSMNEYLGNE
-762 QKLQNDSTSR
+762 QKLQKDSTSR
-772 IVDGKSISG
+772 IIDGKSIKG
-781 NEYKENMKTHD
+781 NEYKDNMETHD
-792 NMSIQLVNAT
+792 EMSSQLVNAT
-802 DKKSAKANNDW
+802 DKKSAKANKDW
-813 DRLVASGAVSKDV
+813 DKLVASGAVSKDI

-847 NTEELKRLEKSRF
+847 NAEELKKLEKNRF
-860 EEQRKIEE
+860 DEQRKIET
-868 NAAGAILKI
+868 NAAKAILKI

-889 KEEKAEIEQINK
+889 KEEKDEIEQINK
-901 DKVTA
+901 DKATA
-906 IQVSESTYSKKSA
+906 IQVSESVYSKKSA

-948 NSKSEMSAKAAASVV
+948 NSKRKMSAKAAASVV

-990 KRFVTGEIGEKEYRE
+990 KRFVTGEIGEKEYQD
-1005 AIKQAKKKKDGT
+1005 ALKKAKKKKNGVT
-1017 IDEAE
+1017 KEAE
-1022 KMHKEVVN
+1022 KMHENVVRE
-1030 QAQKQAKGHLKEVD
+1030 AQQQAKGHLKEVD

-1049 TLSKWDQFKKATSET
+1049 TLSKWDQFKKGTAET
-1064 FNSIKDA
+1064 FNNIKDA
-1071 ALGKWNELS
+1071 ALGKWSELS
-1080 SATVNIFSGMKDA
+1080 TATVNIFSGMKDM

-1098 DSFKTNLYKMVN
+1098 YGFKTDLYKMVN
-1110 NVITAVNKVLSFFSI
+1110 NVITGINKVLSTFGI
-1125 GSIPLLGNGNIGA
+1125 KSIPLLGNGNTGA

-1162 MNYTG
+1162 MNFTG
-1167 SDSAA
+1167 SDSAS

-1198 NGPEITTVA
+1198 NGPEITTVD

-1247 SLGSNAIDSVK
+1247 NLGSNAIDSVK
-1258 NAGNKVKDVASSAWD
+1258 NVGNKVKDAASSAWD

-1444 HYQVNQNGKSVNP
+1444 HYQVNQNGKPVNP
-1457 SSSLGGGSFNGKGG
+1457 SSSLGGGAFNGKGG

-1479 QQAIGLTGVPASW
+1479 QQAIGLAGVPASW
-1492 SNALATIAMKESNG
+1492 ANALATIAMKESNG

-1532 ATFNAYKMKGHGN
+1532 PTFNAYKMKGHNN

-1552 IIAAIG
+1552 ILAAIG

-1585 KRGGRPPVNET
+1585 KRGGRPPLNET

-1619 KTKQMLNKSSS
+1619 KTKQMLNKSSG

>member
-48 SVDGTT
+48 AVDGTT

-139 SALAVAGGKAM
+139 SALAVAGAKAM

-171 AESVKR
+171 AKNVKR
-177 WSKTTMDNIGLAQG
+177 WSKTTLDNIGLAQG

-206 MGLSTQEAEKMSTSM
+206 MGLNTQEAEKMSTSM

-318 KLQEIQAKTSEG
+318 KLQEIQAKTSES

-388 QFLLPVITPLIIKAS
+388 QFLLPILTPLIIKAS

-431 TVGDFFKKDLIPSA
+431 TVGDFFKKELIPSA
-445 KELAKSM
+445 KQLAKSM

-520 TVAIGKMNSKLLS
+520 TKAVGRMNEKLMN

-545 NVAMSTIGTTT
+545 NVAMSTIGTTA
-556 NGAGGVVLPGGKG
+556 NGAGGVALPGGKG
-569 KGKGKIKL
+569 KGKVKL
-577 FSKATAGLKSMGKF
+577 FSKATTGLKSMGKF

-749 DSAKAMNKYLSAE
+749 DSAKAMNEYLRNE
-762 QKLQNDSTSR
+762 QKMQDSRVEIMVSGRR
-772 IVDGKSISG
+772 IT
-781 NEYKENMKTHD
+781 EKELENNIKTYD
-792 NMSIQLVNAT
+792 KMSDQLIAAT
-802 DKKSAKANNDW
+802 DKKSAKANKDW
-813 DRLVASGAVSKDV
+813 DKLVALGAVSKDK
-826 ASAKKHTNNETASI
+826 ASAKKNTNNETASI
-840 NKADIKK
+840 NKADIKA
-847 NTEELKRLEKSRF
+847 NNEELKALERQFYKGQ
-860 EEQRKIEE
+860 EEITRNAENRINAIKQKASKEKRKLTKDEEKEIQRMETTTLEFRRSERRSYEKDVRKIEE
-868 NAAGAILKI
+868 
-877 KENAKKKGVKLS
+877 
-889 KEEKAEIEQINK
+889 
-901 DKVTA
+901 
-906 IQVSESTYSKKSA
+906 
-919 EIQKKQRKEATIALS
+919 KQRKEAAIALTA
-934 KSAKEQKIILGNLE
+934 SAKEQKIILGNLE
-948 NSKSEMSAKAAASVV
+948 NSKEKMSAKAAASVV
-963 KNSAKQRNATVK
+963 KNSAKARDASVK
-975 EANKEFKDTK
+975 EANKEYKQTK
-985 RILDE
+985 KILDE
-990 KRFVTGEIGEKEYRE
+990 KRFVTGEISEEEYQD
-1005 AIKQAKKKKDGT
+1005 ALKNAKKKKNGVVK
-1017 IDEAE
+1017 EAE
-1022 KMHKEVVN
+1022 KMHDNVVRE
-1030 QAQKQAKGHLKEVD
+1030 AQQQAKGHLREVD

-1080 SATVNIFSGMKDA
+1080 SATVNIFGGMKDA

-1258 NAGNKVKDVASSAWD
+1258 NAGNKVKDIASSAWD

-1444 HYQVNQNGKSVNP
+1444 HYQVNQNGKPVNP

-1619 KTKQMLNKSSS
+1619 KTKQMLNKSSG

>member
-1 MSGALRKT
+1 MAGALRKT

-38 MERNFNQSAR
+38 MERNFNQTSRA
-48 SVDGTT
+48 VDGTT

-139 SALAVAGGKAM
+139 SALVVAGGKAM

-177 WSKTTMDNIGLAQG
+177 WSKTTLDNIGLAQG

-388 QFLLPVITPLIIKAS
+388 QFLLPIITPLIIKAS

-520 TVAIGKMNSKLLS
+520 TVAIGKMNSKLLN

-545 NVAMSTIGTTT
+545 NVAMSTIGTTS
-556 NGAGGVVLPGGKG
+556 NGGGGVVLPGGKG
-569 KGKGKIKL
+569 KGKVKL
-577 FSKATAGLKSMGKF
+577 FSKATAGLKGMGKF

-676 ILDKFKTGWKGLSKI
+676 ILDKFKTGWKSLSKI

-719 GDTHKAVWNIS
+719 GDTHKTVWNAS
-730 KAMVADPLKID
+730 KSIVADPLKID
-741 AGGKGVSK
+741 ASSKGVSK
-749 DSAKAMNKYLSAE
+749 DSAKAMNEYLRNE
-762 QKLQNDSTSR
+762 QKMQDSRVEIMVSGRR
-772 IVDGKSISG
+772 IT
-781 NEYKENMKTHD
+781 EKELENNIKTYD
-792 NMSIQLVNAT
+792 KMSDQLIAAT
-802 DKKSAKANNDW
+802 EKKSAKANKDW
-813 DRLVASGAVSKDV
+813 DKLVALGAVSKDT

-840 NKADIKK
+840 NKADIKA
-847 NTEELKRLEKSRF
+847 NNEELKALEREFYKGQ
-860 EEQRKIEE
+860 EEITRNAENRINAIKQKASKEKRKLTKDEEKEIQRMETTTLEFRRSERRSYEKEVRKIEE
-868 NAAGAILKI
+868 
-877 KENAKKKGVKLS
+877 
-889 KEEKAEIEQINK
+889 
-901 DKVTA
+901 
-906 IQVSESTYSKKSA
+906 
-919 EIQKKQRKEATIALS
+919 KQRKEAAIALTA
-934 KSAKEQKIILGNLE
+934 SAKEQKIILGNLE
-948 NSKSEMSAKAAASVV
+948 NSKEKMSAKAAASVV
-963 KNSAKQRNATVK
+963 KNSAKARDASVK
-975 EANKEFKDTK
+975 EANKEYKQTK
-985 RILDE
+985 KILDE
-990 KRFVTGEIGEKEYRE
+990 KRFVTGEISEEEYQD
-1005 AIKQAKKKKDGT
+1005 ALKNAKKKKNGVVK
-1017 IDEAE
+1017 EAE
-1022 KMHKEVVN
+1022 KMHDNVVRE
-1030 QAQKQAKGHLKEVD
+1030 AQQQAKGHLREVD

-1049 TLSKWDQFKKATSET
+1049 TLNKWEQFKKGTVET
-1064 FNSIKDA
+1064 FNSIKDTA
-1071 ALGKWNELS
+1071 
-1080 SATVNIFSGMKDA
+1080 
-1093 SLRVW
+1093 LRVF
-1098 DSFKTNLYKMVN
+1098 DSFKTNLYKVIN
-1110 NVITAVNKVLSFFSI
+1110 NVITGVNKVLSFFNI
-1125 GSIPLLGNGNIGA
+1125 KTIPVLGNGSIGL
-1138 SQENKLSAKDK
+1138 SQENSLSAKDK

-1167 SDSAA
+1167 SNNAS

-1193 RILGK
+1193 RILGE

-1221 MSGGMGAGTVL
+1221 MAGGMGAGKIL
-1232 PGFAKGTNGAVESLK
+1232 PGFAKGNSTIGDFVSASVDKVQAAGGAIRDGASAMWDWMSDPV
-1247 SLGSNAIDSVK
+1247 G
-1258 NAGNKVKDVASSAWD
+1258 KVKD
-1273 FATDPVAGVNK
+1273 
-1284 LMAKYNKLPN
+1284 LIAKN
-1294 NSPMA
+1294 NTFSGECIQA
-1299 NMAGGMFKYFGKG
+1299 LGGGIVKYFGNGVTNYVKDKIG
-1312 AGDWLK
+1312 SYMSSGLGPS
-1318 EKLADVFMTSDG
+1318 TG
-1330 GGEGG
+1330 GTFG
-1335 GMFSP
+1335 P
-1340 HFGSPFRMTS
+1340 RFGSPFRFTS
-1350 GYGPRTVFGKQEFHK
+1350 GYGPRVVFGKSEFHK
-1365 GIDYG
+1365 GVDYG

-1376 LPAQYGGKVSRAG
+1376 LPAQHSGIVSFAGG
-1389 TAGGFG
+1389 AGGFG
-1395 NLVSITAGKG
+1395 NLIKIKVAQGVET
-1405 IENLYGH
+1405 LYGH

-1417 TSAGSVV
+1417 TSSGAVV
-1424 KAGQII
+1424 RAGQTI

-1444 HYQVNQNGKSVNP
+1444 HYQVNANGSPVNP
-1457 SSSLGGGSFNGKGG
+1457 GS
-1471 SKAVNGWV
+1471 
-1479 QQAIGLTGVPASW
+1479 AIGG
-1492 SNALATIAMKESNG
+1492 K
-1506 NPNAVNNWDIN
+1506 
-1517 AKRGMASQ
+1517 K
-1525 GLMQTIP
+1525 
-1532 ATFNAYKMKGHGN
+1532 K
-1545 ILNPVDN
+1545 
-1552 IIAAIG
+1552 
-1558 YIKARYGTVFNV
+1558 
-1570 PGIKAL
+1570 
-1576 ASGKAYKGY
+1576 ASGSEDVAKIAEKKGLAFR
-1585 KRGGRPPVNET
+1585 RGGRPPLNKQ

-1609 DTAGTVHTAQ
+1609 DSPGMIHTAQ

-1643 VEGGSSESE
+1643 IEGGSSESE

-1669 LVGIYSPGEV
+1669 LVGIYTPGEV

>member
-1 MSGALRKT
+1 MAGALRKT

-38 MERNFNQSAR
+38 MERNFNQTSRA
-48 SVDGTT
+48 VDGTT

-139 SALAVAGGKAM
+139 SALVVAGGKAM

-177 WSKTTMDNIGLAQG
+177 WSKTTLDNIGLAQG

-388 QFLLPVITPLIIKAS
+388 QFLLPIITPLIIKAS

-520 TVAIGKMNSKLLS
+520 TVAIGKMNSKLLN

-545 NVAMSTIGTTT
+545 NVAMSTIGTTS
-556 NGAGGVVLPGGKG
+556 NGGGGVVLPGGKG
-569 KGKGKIKL
+569 KGKVKL
-577 FSKATAGLKSMGKF
+577 FSKATAGLKGMGKF

-676 ILDKFKTGWKGLSKI
+676 ILDKFKTGWKSLSKI

-719 GDTHKAVWNIS
+719 GDTHKTVWNAS
-730 KAMVADPLKID
+730 KSIVADPLKID
-741 AGGKGVSK
+741 ASSKGVSK
-749 DSAKAMNKYLSAE
+749 DSAKAMNEYLRNE
-762 QKLQNDSTSR
+762 QKMQDSRVEIMVSGRR
-772 IVDGKSISG
+772 IT
-781 NEYKENMKTHD
+781 EKELENNIKTYD
-792 NMSIQLVNAT
+792 KMSDQLIAAT
-802 DKKSAKANNDW
+802 EKKSAKANKDW
-813 DRLVASGAVSKDV
+813 DKLVALGAVSKDT

-840 NKADIKK
+840 NKADIKA
-847 NTEELKRLEKSRF
+847 NNEELKALEREFYKGQ
-860 EEQRKIEE
+860 EEITRNAENRINAIKQKASKEKRKLTKDEEKEIQRMETTTLEFRRSERRSYEKEVRKIEE
-868 NAAGAILKI
+868 
-877 KENAKKKGVKLS
+877 
-889 KEEKAEIEQINK
+889 
-901 DKVTA
+901 
-906 IQVSESTYSKKSA
+906 
-919 EIQKKQRKEATIALS
+919 KQRKEAAIALTA
-934 KSAKEQKIILGNLE
+934 SAKEQKIILGNLE
-948 NSKSEMSAKAAASVV
+948 NSKEKMSAKAAASVV
-963 KNSAKQRNATVK
+963 KNSAKARDASVK
-975 EANKEFKDTK
+975 EANKEYKQTK
-985 RILDE
+985 KILDE
-990 KRFVTGEIGEKEYRE
+990 KRFVTGEISEEEYQD
-1005 AIKQAKKKKDGT
+1005 ALKNAKKKKNGVVK
-1017 IDEAE
+1017 EAE
-1022 KMHKEVVN
+1022 KMHDNVVRE
-1030 QAQKQAKGHLKEVD
+1030 AQQQAKGHLREVD

-1049 TLSKWDQFKKATSET
+1049 TLNKWEQFKK
-1064 FNSIKDA
+1064 
-1071 ALGKWNELS
+1071 G
-1080 SATVNIFSGMKDA
+1080 TVNIFSGMKDTA
-1093 SLRVW
+1093 LRVF
-1098 DSFKTNLYKMVN
+1098 DSFKTNLYKVIN
-1110 NVITAVNKVLSFFSI
+1110 NVITGVNKVLSFFNI
-1125 GSIPLLGNGNIGA
+1125 KTIPVLGNGSIGL
-1138 SQENKLSAKDK
+1138 SQENSLSAKDK

-1167 SDSAA
+1167 SNNAS

-1193 RILGK
+1193 RILGE

-1221 MSGGMGAGTVL
+1221 MAGGMGAGKIL
-1232 PGFAKGTNGAVESLK
+1232 PGFAKGNSTIGDFVSASVDKVQAAGGAIRDGASAMWDWMSDPV
-1247 SLGSNAIDSVK
+1247 G
-1258 NAGNKVKDVASSAWD
+1258 KVKD
-1273 FATDPVAGVNK
+1273 
-1284 LMAKYNKLPN
+1284 LIAKN
-1294 NSPMA
+1294 NTFSGECIQA
-1299 NMAGGMFKYFGKG
+1299 LGGGIVKYFGNGVTNYVKDKIG
-1312 AGDWLK
+1312 SYMSSGLGPS
-1318 EKLADVFMTSDG
+1318 TG
-1330 GGEGG
+1330 GTFG
-1335 GMFSP
+1335 P
-1340 HFGSPFRMTS
+1340 RFGSPFRFTS
-1350 GYGPRTVFGKQEFHK
+1350 GYGPRVVFGKSEFHK
-1365 GIDYG
+1365 GVDYG

-1376 LPAQYGGKVSRAG
+1376 LPAQHSGIVSFAGG
-1389 TAGGFG
+1389 AGGFG
-1395 NLVSITAGKG
+1395 NLIKIKVAQGVET
-1405 IENLYGH
+1405 LYGH

-1417 TSAGSVV
+1417 TSSGAVV
-1424 KAGQII
+1424 RAGQTI

-1444 HYQVNQNGKSVNP
+1444 HYQVNANGSPVNP
-1457 SSSLGGGSFNGKGG
+1457 GS
-1471 SKAVNGWV
+1471 
-1479 QQAIGLTGVPASW
+1479 AIGG
-1492 SNALATIAMKESNG
+1492 K
-1506 NPNAVNNWDIN
+1506 
-1517 AKRGMASQ
+1517 K
-1525 GLMQTIP
+1525 
-1532 ATFNAYKMKGHGN
+1532 K
-1545 ILNPVDN
+1545 
-1552 IIAAIG
+1552 
-1558 YIKARYGTVFNV
+1558 
-1570 PGIKAL
+1570 
-1576 ASGKAYKGY
+1576 ASGSEDVAKIAEKKGLAFR
-1585 KRGGRPPVNET
+1585 RGGRPPLNKQ

-1609 DTAGTVHTAQ
+1609 DSPGMIHTAQ

-1643 VEGGSSESE
+1643 IEGGSSESE

-1669 LVGIYSPGEV
+1669 LVGIYTPGEV

>member
-139 SALAVAGGKAM
+139 SALLVAGGKAM

-171 AESVKR
+171 AKNVKR
-177 WSKTTMDNIGLAQG
+177 WSKTTLDNIGLAQG

-206 MGLSTQEAEKMSTSM
+206 MGLNTQEAEKMSTSM

-318 KLQEIQAKTSEG
+318 KLQEIQAKTSES

-388 QFLLPVITPLIIKAS
+388 QFLLPILTPLIIKAS

-520 TVAIGKMNSKLLS
+520 TKAVGRMNEKLMN

-545 NVAMSTIGTTT
+545 NVAMSTIGTTA
-556 NGAGGVVLPGGKG
+556 NSAGGVALPGGKG
-569 KGKGKIKL
+569 KVKL
-577 FSKATAGLKSMGKF
+577 FSKATTGLKSMGKF

-749 DSAKAMNKYLSAE
+749 DSAKAMNEYLRNE
-762 QKLQNDSTSR
+762 QKMQDSRVEIMVSGRR
-772 IVDGKSISG
+772 IT
-781 NEYKENMKTHD
+781 EKELENNIKTLD
-792 NMSIQLVNAT
+792 KMSDQLIAAT
-802 DKKSAKANNDW
+802 DKKSAKANKDW
-813 DRLVASGAVSKDV
+813 DKLVALGAVSKDK
-826 ASAKKHTNNETASI
+826 ASAKKNTNNETASI
-840 NKADIKK
+840 NKADIKA
-847 NTEELKRLEKSRF
+847 NNEELKALERQFYKGQ
-860 EEQRKIEE
+860 EEITRNAENRINAIKQKASKEKRKLTKDEEKEIQRMETTTLEFRRSERRSYEKDVRKIEE
-868 NAAGAILKI
+868 
-877 KENAKKKGVKLS
+877 
-889 KEEKAEIEQINK
+889 
-901 DKVTA
+901 
-906 IQVSESTYSKKSA
+906 
-919 EIQKKQRKEATIALS
+919 KQRKEAAIALTA
-934 KSAKEQKIILGNLE
+934 SAKEQKIILGNLE
-948 NSKSEMSAKAAASVV
+948 NSKEKMSAKAAASVV
-963 KNSAKQRNATVK
+963 KNSAKARDASVK
-975 EANKEFKDTK
+975 EANKEYKQTK
-985 RILDE
+985 KILDE
-990 KRFVTGEIGEKEYRE
+990 KRFVTGEISEEEYQD
-1005 AIKQAKKKKDGT
+1005 ALKNAKKKKNGVVK
-1017 IDEAE
+1017 EAE
-1022 KMHKEVVN
+1022 KMHDNVVRE
-1030 QAQKQAKGHLKEVD
+1030 AQQQAKGHLREVD

-1080 SATVNIFSGMKDA
+1080 SATVNIFGGMKDA

-1299 NMAGGMFKYFGKG
+1299 NIAGGMFKYFGKG

-1444 HYQVNQNGKSVNP
+1444 HYQVNQNGKPVNP

>member
-139 SALAVAGGKAM
+139 SALLVAGGKAM

-171 AESVKR
+171 AKNVKR
-177 WSKTTMDNIGLAQG
+177 WSKTTLDNIGLAQG

-206 MGLSTQEAEKMSTSM
+206 MGLNTQEAEKMSTSM

-318 KLQEIQAKTSEG
+318 KLQEIQAKTSES

-403 DFTKKLSDIPGAVK
+403 DFTKKLSDIPSAVK

-431 TVGDFFKKDLIPSA
+431 SVGDFFKKDLIPSA

-520 TVAIGKMNSKLLS
+520 TKAVGRMNEKLMN

-545 NVAMSTIGTTT
+545 NVAMSTIGTTAD
-556 NGAGGVVLPGGKG
+556 GAGGVALPGGKG
-569 KGKGKIKL
+569 KGKVKL
-577 FSKATAGLKSMGKF
+577 FSKATTGLKSMGKF

-749 DSAKAMNKYLSAE
+749 DSAKAMNEYLRNE
-762 QKLQNDSTSR
+762 QKMQDSRVEIMVSGRR
-772 IVDGKSISG
+772 IT
-781 NEYKENMKTHD
+781 EKELENNIKTYD
-792 NMSIQLVNAT
+792 KMSDQLIAAT
-802 DKKSAKANNDW
+802 DKKSAKANKDW
-813 DRLVASGAVSKDV
+813 DKLVALGAVSKDK
-826 ASAKKHTNNETASI
+826 ASAKKNTNNETASI
-840 NKADIKK
+840 NKADIKA
-847 NTEELKRLEKSRF
+847 NNEELKALERQFYKGQ
-860 EEQRKIEE
+860 EEITRNAENRINAIKQKASKEKRKLTKDEEKEIQRMETTTLEFRRSERRSYEKDVRKIEE
-868 NAAGAILKI
+868 
-877 KENAKKKGVKLS
+877 
-889 KEEKAEIEQINK
+889 
-901 DKVTA
+901 
-906 IQVSESTYSKKSA
+906 
-919 EIQKKQRKEATIALS
+919 KQRKEAAIALTA
-934 KSAKEQKIILGNLE
+934 SAKEQKIILGNLE
-948 NSKSEMSAKAAASVV
+948 NSKEKMSAKAAASVV
-963 KNSAKQRNATVK
+963 KNSAKARDASVK
-975 EANKEFKDTK
+975 EANKEYKQTK
-985 RILDE
+985 KILDE
-990 KRFVTGEIGEKEYRE
+990 KRFVTGEISEEEYQD
-1005 AIKQAKKKKDGT
+1005 ALKNAKKKKNGVVK
-1017 IDEAE
+1017 EAE
-1022 KMHKEVVN
+1022 KMHDNVVRE
-1030 QAQKQAKGHLKEVD
+1030 AQQQAKGHLREVD

-1080 SATVNIFSGMKDA
+1080 SATVNIFGGMKDA

-1444 HYQVNQNGKSVNP
+1444 HYQVNQNGKPVNP

-1619 KTKQMLNKSSS
+1619 KTKQMLNKSSG

>member
-1 MSGALRKT
+1 MAGALRKT
-9 TIEIDWKINNQML
+9 TIEIDWKINNRML
-22 QKADEETDRIV
+22 ERADEETERIV

-38 MERNFNQSAR
+38 MERNFNQSAKA
-48 SVDGTT
+48 VDGTT

-59 QSNEVRESAT
+59 QSSEVRESAT
-69 RVDKLDKNFKEAKN
+69 RVDKLERNFKEANN
-83 SANQFG
+83 SARRFG
-89 NSAKG
+89 DTSKN
-94 AVDKTKNS
+94 AVDKTGRS
-102 VDSAKNSVNKLDN
+102 VDSAKSSVKKLDD
-115 EIDKTTKNANSKFSA
+115 EIDKTTKNASSKFNA
-130 LKTTIIAVG
+130 LKTAIIAVG
-139 SALAVAGGKAM
+139 SALVIGAGKAM
-150 FNYASDTNESL
+150 FNYASDTNESI
-161 NKVDVAFKGN
+161 NKVEVAFKNN
-171 AESVKR
+171 AQSVKN
-177 WSKTTMDNIGLAQG
+177 WSKTTLDNIGLAQG

-206 MGLSTQEAEKMSTSM
+206 MGLNTKEAEKMSTSM

-281 STEVTK
+281 STEATK
-287 QNIAR
+287 QSIAR

-310 LEAREAQN
+310 LEAREAQS
-318 KLQEIQAKTSEG
+318 KLQEIQAKSSES

-388 QFLLPVITPLIIKAS
+388 QFLLPIITPLITKAS

-431 TVGDFFKKDLIPSA
+431 NVGDFFKKDLIPSA
-445 KELAKSM
+445 KKLAENM
-452 GPGFIEGGVLAFKG
+452 GPGFMEGGILAFKALGGVLNA
-466 LGIVLN
+466 
-472 TTVIPAFKAVTKFT
+472 TVIPAFKAVTKFT
-486 RENPDSMKRIAKYAT
+486 RDNPDSMRKLAKYAT
-501 VGVAGFLGFK
+501 IGVVGFAGFK
-511 LVKNTIDKV
+511 LVKKTIDKV
-520 TVAIGKMNSKLLS
+520 ADAIGNMNKKLLS
-533 IGPSAAAGATEA
+533 IGPSATAGATEA
-545 NVAMSTIGTTT
+545 NVTMSTIGT
-556 NGAGGVVLPGGKG
+556 NASGSGAGTVVAGGKG
-569 KGKGKIKL
+569 KTKL
-577 FSKATAGLKSMGKF
+577 FTKAATGLKSMGKV

-597 VGVLGVG
+597 VGILGVG

-613 NKDNAGEKTGG
+613 NKSNAGEKTGG
-624 FGGSLGGMAGGAAIG
+624 FGGSVGGMAGGAALG
-639 TAIAPGIGTAIGGA
+639 TLIAPGIGTAIGGA
-653 IGAFAGTA
+653 IGAFAGTS
-661 LGKELGKYVQKEGPK
+661 LGKSLGKYLQKEGPK
-676 ILDKFKTGWKGLSKI
+676 LVGKFKTGWAGLSKF
-691 AEEHPILGANIN
+691 AEKHPFLGANIN
-703 VINKTIDAA
+703 VINKTVDVA
-712 KKGIKAV
+712 KKGIKTVSDA
-719 GDTHKAVWNIS
+719 HKAAR
-730 KAMVADPLKID
+730 KATKIIFEDPLKVD
-741 AGGKGVSK
+741 AGGKGVTDK
-749 DSAKAMNKYLSAE
+749 SAKAMNSYLKNE
-762 QKLQNDSTSR
+762 QKMQDQRVDIMASGRR
-772 IVDGKSISG
+772 IT
-781 NEYKENMKTHD
+781 EKELEENIKTYD
-792 NMSIQLVNAT
+792 KMSDQLIKAT
-802 DKKSAKANNDW
+802 DEKSAKANKDW
-813 DRLVASGAVSKDV
+813 DKLVELGAVSKDT
-826 ASAKKHTNNETASI
+826 ASAKKHTNNETGAI
-840 NKADIKK
+840 NKSDIKQ
-847 NTEELKRLEKSRF
+847 NNEELKALERQFYKGQETITQNAEDRINAIKQKASKENRKLTKDEAKEIERMETTTLEF
-860 EEQRKIEE
+860 RRSERRSYEKEVRKIE
-868 NAAGAILKI
+868 
-877 KENAKKKGVKLS
+877 
-889 KEEKAEIEQINK
+889 
-901 DKVTA
+901 D
-906 IQVSESTYSKKSA
+906 
-919 EIQKKQRKEATIALS
+919 KQRKEAAIALTA
-934 KSAKEQKIILGNLE
+934 SAKEQKIILGNLE
-948 NSKSEMSAKAAASVV
+948 NSKEKMSAKSAASVV
-963 KNSAKQRNATVK
+963 KNSAKARDASIK
-975 EANKEFKDTK
+975 EANKEYKQTK
-985 RILDE
+985 KILDE
-990 KRFVTGEIGEKEYRE
+990 KRFVTGEISEEEYQD
-1005 AIKQAKKKKDGT
+1005 ALKSAKKKKNGVT
-1017 IDEAE
+1017 KEAE
-1022 KMHKEVVN
+1022 KMHGNVVRE
-1030 QAQKQAKGHLKEVD
+1030 AQEQAKGHLKEVD

-1049 TLSKWDQFKKATSET
+1049 TLSKWDQFKKGATEK
-1064 FNSIKDA
+1064 FNNIKDS

-1080 SATVNIFSGMKDA
+1080 TATVSIFGVLKDR
-1093 SLRVW
+1093 SLRTF
-1098 DSFKTNLYKMVN
+1098 DGLKTSLFKMIN
-1110 NVITAVNKVLSFFSI
+1110 NVITGINKVLSTFGI
-1125 GSIPLLGNGNIGA
+1125 KSIPLLGNGNTGT

-1149 KTYHSTSQSGNLA
+1149 KKYHSTSQSGNLA

-1167 SDSAA
+1167 SDSAS

-1198 NGPEITTVA
+1198 NGPEITTVD
-1207 PGTKILNHA
+1207 PGTKILNHS

-1232 PGFAKGTNGAVESLK
+1232 PGFAKGTKGAAESLK
-1247 SLGSNAIDSVK
+1247 NIGTNAIDTVK
-1258 NAGNKVKDVASSAWD
+1258 GVGNKVQDAASSAWD
-1273 FATDPVAGVNK
+1273 FAMDPAAGVSK
-1284 LMAKYNKLPN
+1284 LMAKYNKLPT

-1312 AGDWLK
+1312 AGEWLK
-1318 EKLADVFMTSDG
+1318 EKLADVFTTDG

-1370 APTGTP
+1370 APVGTP

-1444 HYQVNQNGKSVNP
+1444 HYQVNQNGKPVNP

-1471 SKAVNGWV
+1471 SKAVNSWV
-1479 QQAIGLTGVPASW
+1479 QQAIGLAGVPSGWA
-1492 SNALATIAMKESNG
+1492 NALATIAMKESGG
-1506 NPNAVNNWDIN
+1506 NPSAVNNWDIN
-1517 AKRGMASQ
+1517 AKNGIASR

-1532 ATFNAYKMKGHGN
+1532 STFNAYKMKGHGN
-1545 ILNPVDN
+1545 IMNPVDN
-1552 IIAAIG
+1552 ILAAIG
-1558 YIKARYGTVFNV
+1558 YIKARYGNVFNV
-1570 PGIKAL
+1570 PGIKAM

-1609 DTAGTVHTAQ
+1609 DTAGTVHNAQ
-1619 KTKQMLNKSSS
+1619 KTKQMLNKSSAS
-1630 GTTINFNPTINIT
+1630 TTINFNPTVNIT
-1643 VEGGSSESE
+1643 IEGGSSESE
-1652 SSIRKT
+1652 STIRKT

-1669 LVGIYSPGEV
+1669 LVGIYNPGEV

>member
-171 AESVKR
+171 AESVKQ
-177 WSKTTMDNIGLAQG
+177 WSKTTLDNIGLAQG

-206 MGLSTQEAEKMSTSM
+206 MGLNTQEAEKMSTSM

-318 KLQEIQAKTSEG
+318 KLQEIQAKTSES

-388 QFLLPVITPLIIKAS
+388 QFLLPILTPLIIKAS

-556 NGAGGVVLPGGKG
+556 NGAGGVVLPGG

-802 DKKSAKANNDW
+802 DKKSVKANNDW

-1080 SATVNIFSGMKDA
+1080 SATVNIFGGMKDA

-1258 NAGNKVKDVASSAWD
+1258 NAGNKVKDIASSAWD

-1330 GGEGG
+1330 G
-1335 GMFSP
+1335 
-1340 HFGSPFRMTS
+1340 
-1350 GYGPRTVFGKQEFHK
+1350 
-1365 GIDYG
+1365 
-1370 APTGTP
+1370 
-1376 LPAQYGGKVSRAG
+1376 
-1389 TAGGFG
+1389 
-1395 NLVSITAGKG
+1395 
-1405 IENLYGH
+1405 
-1412 LSKIL
+1412 
-1417 TSAGSVV
+1417 
-1424 KAGQII
+1424 
-1430 GLVGST
+1430 
-1436 GRSTGPHV
+1436 
-1444 HYQVNQNGKSVNP
+1444 
-1457 SSSLGGGSFNGKGG
+1457 GKGG

>member
-171 AESVKR
+171 AESVKQ
-177 WSKTTMDNIGLAQG
+177 WSKTTLDNIGLAQG

-206 MGLSTQEAEKMSTSM
+206 MGLNTQEAEKMSTSM

-318 KLQEIQAKTSEG
+318 KLQEIQAKTSES

-388 QFLLPVITPLIIKAS
+388 QFLLPILTPLIIKAS

-556 NGAGGVVLPGGKG
+556 NGAGGVVLPGG

-802 DKKSAKANNDW
+802 DKKSVKANNDW

-1080 SATVNIFSGMKDA
+1080 SATVNIFGGMKDA

-1258 NAGNKVKDVASSAWD
+1258 NAGNKVKDIASSAWD

-1318 EKLADVFMTSDG
+1318 EKLADVFMTSD
-1330 GGEGG
+1330 
-1335 GMFSP
+1335 
-1340 HFGSPFRMTS
+1340 
-1350 GYGPRTVFGKQEFHK
+1350 
-1365 GIDYG
+1365 
-1370 APTGTP
+1370 
-1376 LPAQYGGKVSRAG
+1376 
-1389 TAGGFG
+1389 
-1395 NLVSITAGKG
+1395 
-1405 IENLYGH
+1405 
-1412 LSKIL
+1412 
-1417 TSAGSVV
+1417 
-1424 KAGQII
+1424 
-1430 GLVGST
+1430 
-1436 GRSTGPHV
+1436 
-1444 HYQVNQNGKSVNP
+1444 
-1457 SSSLGGGSFNGKGG
+1457 GGGSFNGKGG

>member
-139 SALAVAGGKAM
+139 SALLVAGGKAM

-171 AESVKR
+171 AKNVKR
-177 WSKTTMDNIGLAQG
+177 WSKTTLDNIGLAQG

-206 MGLSTQEAEKMSTSM
+206 MGLNTQEAEKMSTSM

-318 KLQEIQAKTSEG
+318 KLQEIQAKTSES

-403 DFTKKLSDIPGAVK
+403 DFTKKLSDIPSAVK

-431 TVGDFFKKDLIPSA
+431 SVGDFFKKDLIPSA

-452 GPGFIEGGVLAFKG
+452 GPGFIEGGFLAFKG

-520 TVAIGKMNSKLLS
+520 TKAVGRMNEKLMN

-545 NVAMSTIGTTT
+545 NVAMSTIGTTAD
-556 NGAGGVVLPGGKG
+556 GAGGVALPGGKG
-569 KGKGKIKL
+569 KGKVKL
-577 FSKATAGLKSMGKF
+577 FSKATTGLKSMGKF

-749 DSAKAMNKYLSAE
+749 DSAKAMNEYLRNE
-762 QKLQNDSTSR
+762 QKMQDSRVEIMVSGRR
-772 IVDGKSISG
+772 IT
-781 NEYKENMKTHD
+781 EKELENNIKTYD
-792 NMSIQLVNAT
+792 KMSDQLIAAT
-802 DKKSAKANNDW
+802 DKKSAKANKDW
-813 DRLVASGAVSKDV
+813 DKLVALGAVSKDK
-826 ASAKKHTNNETASI
+826 ASAKKNTNNETASI
-840 NKADIKK
+840 NKADIKA
-847 NTEELKRLEKSRF
+847 NNEELKALERQFYKGQ
-860 EEQRKIEE
+860 EEITRNAENRINAIKQKASKEKRKLTKDEEKEIQRMETTTLEFRRSERRSYEKDVRKIEE
-868 NAAGAILKI
+868 
-877 KENAKKKGVKLS
+877 
-889 KEEKAEIEQINK
+889 
-901 DKVTA
+901 
-906 IQVSESTYSKKSA
+906 
-919 EIQKKQRKEATIALS
+919 KQRKEAAIALTA
-934 KSAKEQKIILGNLE
+934 SAKEQKIILGNLE
-948 NSKSEMSAKAAASVV
+948 NSKEKMSAKAAASVV
-963 KNSAKQRNATVK
+963 KNSAKARDASVK
-975 EANKEFKDTK
+975 EANKEYKQTK
-985 RILDE
+985 KILDE
-990 KRFVTGEIGEKEYRE
+990 KRFVTGEISEEEYQD
-1005 AIKQAKKKKDGT
+1005 ALKNAKKKKNGVVK
-1017 IDEAE
+1017 EAE
-1022 KMHKEVVN
+1022 KMHDNVVRE
-1030 QAQKQAKGHLKEVD
+1030 AQQQAKGHLREVD

-1080 SATVNIFSGMKDA
+1080 SATVNIFGGMKDA

-1444 HYQVNQNGKSVNP
+1444 HYQVNQNGKPVNP

-1619 KTKQMLNKSSS
+1619 KTKQMLNKSSG

>member
-139 SALAVAGGKAM
+139 SALLVAGGKAM

-171 AESVKR
+171 AKNVKR
-177 WSKTTMDNIGLAQG
+177 WSKTTLDNIGLAQG

-206 MGLSTQEAEKMSTSM
+206 MGLNTQEAEKMSTSM

-431 TVGDFFKKDLIPSA
+431 TVGDFFKKELIPSA
-445 KELAKSM
+445 KQLAKSM

-520 TVAIGKMNSKLLS
+520 TKAVGRMNEKLMN

-545 NVAMSTIGTTT
+545 NVAMSTIGTTA
-556 NGAGGVVLPGGKG
+556 NGAGGVALPGGKG
-569 KGKGKIKL
+569 KGKVKL
-577 FSKATAGLKSMGKF
+577 FSKATTGLKSMGKF

-749 DSAKAMNKYLSAE
+749 DSAKAMNEYLRNE
-762 QKLQNDSTSR
+762 QKMQDSRVEIMVSGRR
-772 IVDGKSISG
+772 IT
-781 NEYKENMKTHD
+781 EKELENNIKTYD
-792 NMSIQLVNAT
+792 KMSDQLIAAT
-802 DKKSAKANNDW
+802 DKKSAKANKDW
-813 DRLVASGAVSKDV
+813 DKLVALGAVSKDK
-826 ASAKKHTNNETASI
+826 ASAKKNTNNETASI
-840 NKADIKK
+840 NKADIKA
-847 NTEELKRLEKSRF
+847 NNEELKALERQFYKGQ
-860 EEQRKIEE
+860 EEITRNAENRINAIKQKASKEKRKLTKDEEKEIQRMETTTLEFRRSERRSYEKDVRKIEE
-868 NAAGAILKI
+868 
-877 KENAKKKGVKLS
+877 
-889 KEEKAEIEQINK
+889 
-901 DKVTA
+901 
-906 IQVSESTYSKKSA
+906 
-919 EIQKKQRKEATIALS
+919 KQRKEAAIALTA
-934 KSAKEQKIILGNLE
+934 SAKEQKIILGNLE
-948 NSKSEMSAKAAASVV
+948 NSKEKMSAKAAASVV
-963 KNSAKQRNATVK
+963 KNSAKARDASVK
-975 EANKEFKDTK
+975 EANKEYKQTK
-985 RILDE
+985 KILDE
-990 KRFVTGEIGEKEYRE
+990 KRFVTGEISEEEYQD
-1005 AIKQAKKKKDGT
+1005 ALKNAKKKKNGVVK
-1017 IDEAE
+1017 EAE
-1022 KMHKEVVN
+1022 KMHDNVVRE
-1030 QAQKQAKGHLKEVD
+1030 AQQQAKGHLREVD

-1080 SATVNIFSGMKDA
+1080 SATVNIFGGMKDA

-1444 HYQVNQNGKSVNP
+1444 HYQVNQNGKPVNP

-1643 VEGGSSESE
+1643 IEGGSSESE

>member
-59 QSNEVRESAT
+59 QSNEVRESAS

-139 SALAVAGGKAM
+139 SALLVAGGKAM

-171 AESVKR
+171 AKNVKR
-177 WSKTTMDNIGLAQG
+177 WSKTTLDNIGLAQG

-206 MGLSTQEAEKMSTSM
+206 MGLNTQEAEKMSTSM

-318 KLQEIQAKTSEG
+318 KLQEIQAKTSES

-388 QFLLPVITPLIIKAS
+388 QFLLPILTPLIIKAS

-520 TVAIGKMNSKLLS
+520 TKAVGRMNEKLMN

-545 NVAMSTIGTTT
+545 NVAMSTIGTTA
-556 NGAGGVVLPGGKG
+556 NGAGGVALPGGKG
-569 KGKGKIKL
+569 KVKL
-577 FSKATAGLKSMGKF
+577 FSKATTGLKSMGKF

-749 DSAKAMNKYLSAE
+749 DSAKAMNEYLRNE
-762 QKLQNDSTSR
+762 QKMQDSRVEIMVSGRR
-772 IVDGKSISG
+772 IT
-781 NEYKENMKTHD
+781 EKELENNIKTYD
-792 NMSIQLVNAT
+792 KMSDQLIAAT
-802 DKKSAKANNDW
+802 DKKSAKANKDW
-813 DRLVASGAVSKDV
+813 DKLVALGAVSKDK
-826 ASAKKHTNNETASI
+826 ASAKKNTNNETASI
-840 NKADIKK
+840 NKADIKA
-847 NTEELKRLEKSRF
+847 NNEELKALERQFYKGQ
-860 EEQRKIEE
+860 EEITRNAENRINAIKQKASKEKRKLTKDEEKEIQRMETTTLEFRRSERRSYEKDVRKIEE
-868 NAAGAILKI
+868 
-877 KENAKKKGVKLS
+877 
-889 KEEKAEIEQINK
+889 
-901 DKVTA
+901 
-906 IQVSESTYSKKSA
+906 
-919 EIQKKQRKEATIALS
+919 KQRKEAAIALTA
-934 KSAKEQKIILGNLE
+934 SAKEQKIILGNLE
-948 NSKSEMSAKAAASVV
+948 NSKEKMSAKAAASVV
-963 KNSAKQRNATVK
+963 KNSAKARDASVK
-975 EANKEFKDTK
+975 EANKEYKQTK
-985 RILDE
+985 KILDE
-990 KRFVTGEIGEKEYRE
+990 KRFVTGEISEEEYQD
-1005 AIKQAKKKKDGT
+1005 ALKNAKKKKNGVVK
-1017 IDEAE
+1017 EAE
-1022 KMHKEVVN
+1022 KMHDNVVRE
-1030 QAQKQAKGHLKEVD
+1030 AQQQAKGHLREVD

-1080 SATVNIFSGMKDA
+1080 SATVNIFGGMKDA

-1284 LMAKYNKLPN
+1284 LMTKYNKLPN

-1444 HYQVNQNGKSVNP
+1444 HYQVNQNGKPVNP

>member
-1 MSGALRKT
+1 MAGALRKT

-48 SVDGTT
+48 AVDGTT

-139 SALAVAGGKAM
+139 SALVVAGGKAM

-171 AESVKR
+171 AKNVKR
-177 WSKTTMDNIGLAQG
+177 WSKTTLDNIGLAQG

-206 MGLSTQEAEKMSTSM
+206 MGLNTQEAEKMSTSM

-310 LEAREAQN
+310 LEAREAQS
-318 KLQEIQAKTSEG
+318 KLQEIQAKSSES

-403 DFTKKLSDIPGAVK
+403 DFTKKLSDIPSAVK

-431 TVGDFFKKDLIPSA
+431 SVGDFFKKDLIPSA

-520 TVAIGKMNSKLLS
+520 TKAVGRMNEKLMN

-545 NVAMSTIGTTT
+545 NVAMSTIGTTAD
-556 NGAGGVVLPGGKG
+556 GAGGVALPGGKG
-569 KGKGKIKL
+569 KGKVKL
-577 FSKATAGLKSMGKF
+577 FSKATTGLKSMGKF

-749 DSAKAMNKYLSAE
+749 DSAKAMNEYLRNE
-762 QKLQNDSTSR
+762 QKMQDSRVEIMVSGRR
-772 IVDGKSISG
+772 IT
-781 NEYKENMKTHD
+781 EKELENNIKTYD
-792 NMSIQLVNAT
+792 KMSDQLIAAT
-802 DKKSAKANNDW
+802 DKKSAKANKDW
-813 DRLVASGAVSKDV
+813 DKLVALGAVSKDK
-826 ASAKKHTNNETASI
+826 ASAKKNTNNETASI
-840 NKADIKK
+840 NKADIKA
-847 NTEELKRLEKSRF
+847 NNEELKALERQFYKGQ
-860 EEQRKIEE
+860 EEITRNAENRINAIKQKASKEKRKLTKDEEKEIQRMETTTLEFRRSERRSYEKDVRKIEE
-868 NAAGAILKI
+868 
-877 KENAKKKGVKLS
+877 
-889 KEEKAEIEQINK
+889 
-901 DKVTA
+901 
-906 IQVSESTYSKKSA
+906 
-919 EIQKKQRKEATIALS
+919 KQRKEAAIALTA
-934 KSAKEQKIILGNLE
+934 SAKEQKIILGNLE
-948 NSKSEMSAKAAASVV
+948 NSKEKMSAKAAASVV
-963 KNSAKQRNATVK
+963 KNSAKARDASVK
-975 EANKEFKDTK
+975 EANKEYKQTK
-985 RILDE
+985 KILDE
-990 KRFVTGEIGEKEYRE
+990 KRFVTGEISEEEYQD
-1005 AIKQAKKKKDGT
+1005 ALKNAKKKKNGVVK
-1017 IDEAE
+1017 EAE
-1022 KMHKEVVN
+1022 KMHDNVVRE
-1030 QAQKQAKGHLKEVD
+1030 AQQQAKGHLREVD

-1080 SATVNIFSGMKDA
+1080 SATVNIFGGMKDA

-1444 HYQVNQNGKSVNP
+1444 HYQVNQNGKPVNP

-1619 KTKQMLNKSSS
+1619 KTKQMLNKSSG

>member
-1 MSGALRKT
+1 MAGALRKT

-38 MERNFNQSAR
+38 MERNFNQSAKA
-48 SVDGTT
+48 VDGTT

-102 VDSAKNSVNKLDN
+102 VDSAKNSVNKFDN

-139 SALAVAGGKAM
+139 SALVVASGKAM

-177 WSKTTMDNIGLAQG
+177 WSKTTLDNIGLAQG

-206 MGLSTQEAEKMSTSM
+206 MGLNTQEAEKMSTSM

-302 IKEHGKNS
+302 IKEHGKKS
-310 LEAREAQN
+310 LEAREAQS
-318 KLQEIQAKTSEG
+318 KLQEIQAKSSES

-374 VFSESVKELASNAG
+374 VFSESIKELASNAG
-388 QFLLPVITPLIIKAS
+388 QFLLPIITPLIIKAS
-403 DFTKKLSDIPGAVK
+403 DFTKKLSDIPSAVK

-431 TVGDFFKKDLIPSA
+431 SVGDFFKKDLIPSA

-472 TTVIPAFKAVTKFT
+472 TTVIPAFKAVTRFT

-520 TVAIGKMNSKLLS
+520 TVAIGKMNNKLLN

-556 NGAGGVVLPGGKG
+556 NGAGGVVVPGGKG
-569 KGKGKIKL
+569 KVKL

-624 FGGSLGGMAGGAAIG
+624 FGGSVGGMAGGAAIG
-639 TAIAPGIGTAIGGA
+639 TMIAPGIGTAIGGA

-661 LGKELGKYVQKEGPK
+661 FGKALGKTIQKEGPK
-676 ILDKFKTGWKGLSKI
+676 LIDKFKTGWKGLSKI
-691 AEEHPILGANIN
+691 AEEHPFLGANIN
-703 VINKTIDAA
+703 VINKAVDAA
-712 KKGIKAV
+712 KTGIKATR
-719 GDTHKAVWNIS
+719 DTHKALWEGAKI
-730 KAMVADPLKID
+730 MIADPLKID
-741 AGGKGVSK
+741 ASGKGVSK
-749 DSAKAMNKYLSAE
+749 DSAKAMNEYIRNE
-762 QKLQNDSTSR
+762 QKMQDSRVEIMVSGRR
-772 IVDGKSISG
+772 IT
-781 NEYKENMKTHD
+781 EKELKNNIQAYDK
-792 NMSIQLVNAT
+792 MSDQLIAAT
-802 DKKSAKANNDW
+802 DKKSAKANKDW
-813 DRLVASGAVSKDV
+813 DKLVALGAVSKDK

-840 NKADIKK
+840 NKEDIKANNK
-847 NTEELKRLEKSRF
+847 ELKELEKQF
-860 EEQRKIEE
+860 YKGQEEITRNAENRINAIKQKASKEKRKLTKEEEKEIQRMETTTLEFRRSERRSYEKDVRKIEE
-868 NAAGAILKI
+868 
-877 KENAKKKGVKLS
+877 
-889 KEEKAEIEQINK
+889 
-901 DKVTA
+901 
-906 IQVSESTYSKKSA
+906 
-919 EIQKKQRKEATIALS
+919 KQRKEAAIALTA
-934 KSAKEQKIILGNLE
+934 SAKEQKIILGNLE
-948 NSKSEMSAKAAASVV
+948 NSKEKMSAKAAASVV
-963 KNSAKQRNATVK
+963 KNSAKSRDAAVK
-975 EANKEFKDTK
+975 EANKEYKQTK
-985 RILDE
+985 KILDE
-990 KRFVTGEIGEKEYRE
+990 KRFVTGEISEDEYQD
-1005 AIKQAKKKKDGT
+1005 ALKKAKKKKNGVT
-1017 IDEAE
+1017 KEAE
-1022 KMHKEVVN
+1022 KMHENVVRE
-1030 QAQKQAKGHLKEVD
+1030 AQQQAKGHLREVD

-1049 TLSKWDQFKKATSET
+1049 TLSKWDQFKKGTAET
-1064 FNSIKDA
+1064 FNNIKDA
-1071 ALGKWNELS
+1071 ALGKWSELS
-1080 SATVNIFSGMKDA
+1080 TATVNIFSGMKDM

-1098 DSFKTNLYKMVN
+1098 DGFKTDLYKMVN
-1110 NVITAVNKVLSFFSI
+1110 NVITGINKVLSTFGI
-1125 GSIPLLGNGNIGA
+1125 KSIPLLGNGNTGA

-1162 MNYTG
+1162 MNFTG
-1167 SDSAA
+1167 SDSAS

-1198 NGPEITTVA
+1198 NGPEITTVD

-1247 SLGSNAIDSVK
+1247 NLGSNAIDSVK
-1258 NAGNKVKDVASSAWD
+1258 NVGNKVKDAASSAWD

-1444 HYQVNQNGKSVNP
+1444 HYQVNQNGKPVNP
-1457 SSSLGGGSFNGKGG
+1457 SSSLGGGAFNGKGG

-1479 QQAIGLTGVPASW
+1479 QQAIGLAGVPASW
-1492 SNALATIAMKESNG
+1492 ANALATIAMKESNG

-1532 ATFNAYKMKGHGN
+1532 PTFNAYKMKGHNN

-1552 IIAAIG
+1552 ILAAIG

-1585 KRGGRPPVNET
+1585 KRGGRPPLNET

-1619 KTKQMLNKSSS
+1619 KTKQMLNKSSG

>member
-1 MSGALRKT
+1 MAGALRKT

-38 MERNFNQSAR
+38 MERNFNQTSRA
-48 SVDGTT
+48 VDGTT

-139 SALAVAGGKAM
+139 SALVVAGGKAM

-177 WSKTTMDNIGLAQG
+177 WSKTTLDNIGLAQG

-388 QFLLPVITPLIIKAS
+388 QFLLPIITPLIIKAS

-520 TVAIGKMNSKLLS
+520 TVAIGKMNSKLLN

-545 NVAMSTIGTTT
+545 NVAMSTIGTTS
-556 NGAGGVVLPGGKG
+556 NGGGGVVLPGGKG
-569 KGKGKIKL
+569 KGKVKL
-577 FSKATAGLKSMGKF
+577 FSKATAGLKGMGKF

-676 ILDKFKTGWKGLSKI
+676 ILDKFKTGWKSLSKI

-719 GDTHKAVWNIS
+719 GDTHKTVWNAS
-730 KAMVADPLKID
+730 KSIVADPLKID
-741 AGGKGVSK
+741 ASSKGVSK
-749 DSAKAMNKYLSAE
+749 DSAKAMNEYLRNE
-762 QKLQNDSTSR
+762 QKMQDSRVEIMVSGRR
-772 IVDGKSISG
+772 IT
-781 NEYKENMKTHD
+781 EKELENNIKTYD
-792 NMSIQLVNAT
+792 KMSDQLIAAT
-802 DKKSAKANNDW
+802 EKKSAKANKDW
-813 DRLVASGAVSKDV
+813 DKLVALGAVSKDT

-840 NKADIKK
+840 NKADIKA
-847 NTEELKRLEKSRF
+847 NNEELKALEREFYKGQ
-860 EEQRKIEE
+860 EEITRNAENRINAIKQKASKEKRKLTKDEEKEIQRMETTTLEFRRSERRSYEKEVRKIEE
-868 NAAGAILKI
+868 
-877 KENAKKKGVKLS
+877 
-889 KEEKAEIEQINK
+889 
-901 DKVTA
+901 
-906 IQVSESTYSKKSA
+906 
-919 EIQKKQRKEATIALS
+919 KQRKEAAIALTA
-934 KSAKEQKIILGNLE
+934 SAKEQKIILGNLE
-948 NSKSEMSAKAAASVV
+948 NSKEKMSAKAAASVV
-963 KNSAKQRNATVK
+963 KNSAKARDASVK
-975 EANKEFKDTK
+975 EANKEYKQTK
-985 RILDE
+985 KILDE
-990 KRFVTGEIGEKEYRE
+990 KRFVTGEISEEEYQD
-1005 AIKQAKKKKDGT
+1005 ALKNAKKKKNGVVK
-1017 IDEAE
+1017 EAE
-1022 KMHKEVVN
+1022 KMHDNVVRE
-1030 QAQKQAKGHLKEVD
+1030 AQQQAKGHLREVD

-1049 TLSKWDQFKKATSET
+1049 TLNKWEQFKKGTVET
-1064 FNSIKDA
+1064 FNSIKDTA
-1071 ALGKWNELS
+1071 
-1080 SATVNIFSGMKDA
+1080 
-1093 SLRVW
+1093 LRVF
-1098 DSFKTNLYKMVN
+1098 DSFKTNLYKVIN
-1110 NVITAVNKVLSFFSI
+1110 NVITGVNKVLSFFNI
-1125 GSIPLLGNGNIGA
+1125 KTIPVLGNGSIGL
-1138 SQENKLSAKDK
+1138 SQENSLSAKDK

-1167 SDSAA
+1167 SNNAS

-1193 RILGK
+1193 RILGE

-1221 MSGGMGAGTVL
+1221 MAGGMGAGKIL
-1232 PGFAKGTNGAVESLK
+1232 PGFAKGNSTIGDFVSASVDKVQAAGGAIRDGASAMWDWMSDPV
-1247 SLGSNAIDSVK
+1247 G
-1258 NAGNKVKDVASSAWD
+1258 KVKD
-1273 FATDPVAGVNK
+1273 
-1284 LMAKYNKLPN
+1284 LIAKN
-1294 NSPMA
+1294 NTFSGEGIQA
-1299 NMAGGMFKYFGKG
+1299 LGGGIVKYFGNGVTNYVKDKIG
-1312 AGDWLK
+1312 SYMSSGLGPS
-1318 EKLADVFMTSDG
+1318 TG
-1330 GGEGG
+1330 GTFG
-1335 GMFSP
+1335 P
-1340 HFGSPFRMTS
+1340 RFGSPFRFTS
-1350 GYGPRTVFGKQEFHK
+1350 GYGPRVVFGKSEFHK
-1365 GIDYG
+1365 GVDYG

-1376 LPAQYGGKVSRAG
+1376 LPAQHSGIVSFAGG
-1389 TAGGFG
+1389 AGGFG
-1395 NLVSITAGKG
+1395 NLIKIKVAQGVET
-1405 IENLYGH
+1405 LYGH

-1417 TSAGSVV
+1417 TSSGAVV
-1424 KAGQII
+1424 RAGQTI

-1444 HYQVNQNGKSVNP
+1444 HYQVNANGSPVNP
-1457 SSSLGGGSFNGKGG
+1457 GS
-1471 SKAVNGWV
+1471 
-1479 QQAIGLTGVPASW
+1479 AIGG
-1492 SNALATIAMKESNG
+1492 K
-1506 NPNAVNNWDIN
+1506 
-1517 AKRGMASQ
+1517 K
-1525 GLMQTIP
+1525 
-1532 ATFNAYKMKGHGN
+1532 K
-1545 ILNPVDN
+1545 
-1552 IIAAIG
+1552 
-1558 YIKARYGTVFNV
+1558 
-1570 PGIKAL
+1570 
-1576 ASGKAYKGY
+1576 ASGSEDVAKIAEKKGLAFR
-1585 KRGGRPPVNET
+1585 RGGRPPLNKQ

-1609 DTAGTVHTAQ
+1609 DSPGMIHTAQ

-1643 VEGGSSESE
+1643 IEGGSSESE

-1669 LVGIYSPGEV
+1669 LVGIYTPGEV

>member
-1 MSGALRKT
+1 MAGALRKT

-38 MERNFNQSAR
+38 MERNFNQTSRA
-48 SVDGTT
+48 VDGTT

-139 SALAVAGGKAM
+139 SALVVAGGKAM

-177 WSKTTMDNIGLAQG
+177 WSKTTLDNIGLAQG

-388 QFLLPVITPLIIKAS
+388 QFLLPIITPLIIQAS

-520 TVAIGKMNSKLLS
+520 TVAIGKMNSKLLN

-545 NVAMSTIGTTT
+545 NVAMSTIGTTS
-556 NGAGGVVLPGGKG
+556 NGGGGVVLPGGKG
-569 KGKGKIKL
+569 KGKVKL
-577 FSKATAGLKSMGKF
+577 FSKATAGLKGMGKF

-613 NKDNAGEKTGG
+613 NKKNAGEKTGG
-624 FGGSLGGMAGGAAIG
+624 FGGSLGGVAGGAAIG

-676 ILDKFKTGWKGLSKI
+676 ILDKFKKGWKGLSKI

-703 VINKTIDAA
+703 VINKTVDAV
-712 KKGIKAV
+712 KKGIKATR
-719 GDTHKAVWNIS
+719 DTHKALWEGAKI
-730 KAMVADPLKID
+730 MVADPLKID
-741 AGGKGVSK
+741 ASSKGVSK
-749 DSAKAMNKYLSAE
+749 DSAKAMNEYLRNE
-762 QKLQNDSTSR
+762 QKMQDGRVEIMVSGRRITEKEFKNNLQAYD
-772 IVDGKSISG
+772 K
-781 NEYKENMKTHD
+781 
-792 NMSIQLVNAT
+792 MSDQLIAAT
-802 DKKSAKANNDW
+802 DKKSAKANKDW
-813 DRLVASGAVSKDV
+813 DKLVALGAVSKDK

-840 NKADIKK
+840 NKADIKA
-847 NTEELKRLEKSRF
+847 NNEELKELEKQF
-860 EEQRKIEE
+860 YKGQEEITRNAENRINAIKQKASKEKRKLTKDEEKEIQRIETTTLEFRRSERRSYEKDVRKIEE
-868 NAAGAILKI
+868 
-877 KENAKKKGVKLS
+877 
-889 KEEKAEIEQINK
+889 
-901 DKVTA
+901 
-906 IQVSESTYSKKSA
+906 
-919 EIQKKQRKEATIALS
+919 KQRKEAAIALTA
-934 KSAKEQKIILGNLE
+934 SAKEQKIILGNLE
-948 NSKSEMSAKAAASVV
+948 NSKEKMSAKAAASVV
-963 KNSAKQRNATVK
+963 KNSAKARDAAVK
-975 EANKEFKDTK
+975 EANKEYKQTK
-985 RILDE
+985 KILDE
-990 KRFVTGEIGEKEYRE
+990 KRFVTGEISEEEYQE
-1005 AIKQAKKKKDGT
+1005 ALKKAKKKKNGVT
-1017 IDEAE
+1017 KEAE
-1022 KMHKEVVN
+1022 KMHENVVRE
-1030 QAQKQAKGHLKEVD
+1030 AQQQAKGHLREVD

-1049 TLSKWDQFKKATSET
+1049 TLSKWDQFKKGTAET
-1064 FNSIKDA
+1064 FNNIKDA

-1080 SATVNIFSGMKDA
+1080 TATVNIFSGMKDM

-1098 DSFKTNLYKMVN
+1098 DGFKTNLYKMVN
-1110 NVITAVNKVLSFFSI
+1110 NVITGINKVLSTFGI
-1125 GSIPLLGNGNIGA
+1125 KSIPLLGNGNTGA

-1162 MNYTG
+1162 MNFTG
-1167 SDSAA
+1167 SDSAS

-1247 SLGSNAIDSVK
+1247 NLGSNAIDSVK

-1312 AGDWLK
+1312 AGEWLK

-1330 GGEGG
+1330 VGEGG

-1444 HYQVNQNGKSVNP
+1444 HYQVNQNGKPVNP
-1457 SSSLGGGSFNGKGG
+1457 SSSLGGGAFNGKGG

-1479 QQAIGLTGVPASW
+1479 QQAIGLAGVPASW
-1492 SNALATIAMKESNG
+1492 ANALATIAMKESNG
-1506 NPNAVNNWDIN
+1506 NPSAINNWDIN

-1532 ATFNAYKMKGHGN
+1532 PTFNAYKMKGHGN

-1552 IIAAIG
+1552 ILAAIG

-1576 ASGKAYKGY
+1576 ASGKPYRGY

-1619 KTKQMLNKSSS
+1619 KTKQMLNKNSS

>member
-177 WSKTTMDNIGLAQG
+177 WSKTTLDNIGLAQG

-1080 SATVNIFSGMKDA
+1080 SATVNIFSGMKDTA
-1093 SLRVW
+1093 LRVF
-1098 DSFKTNLYKMVN
+1098 DSFKTNLYKVIN
-1110 NVITAVNKVLSFFSI
+1110 NVITGVNKVLSFFNI
-1125 GSIPLLGNGNIGA
+1125 KTIPVLGNGSIGL
-1138 SQENKLSAKDK
+1138 SQENSLSAKDK

-1167 SDSAA
+1167 SNNAS

-1193 RILGK
+1193 RILGE

-1221 MSGGMGAGTVL
+1221 MAGGMGAGKIL
-1232 PGFAKGTNGAVESLK
+1232 PGFAKGNSTIGDFVSASVDKVQAAGGAIRDGASAMWDWMSDPV
-1247 SLGSNAIDSVK
+1247 G
-1258 NAGNKVKDVASSAWD
+1258 KVKD
-1273 FATDPVAGVNK
+1273 
-1284 LMAKYNKLPN
+1284 LIAKN
-1294 NSPMA
+1294 NTFSGECIQA
-1299 NMAGGMFKYFGKG
+1299 LGGGIVKYFGNGVTNYVKDKIG
-1312 AGDWLK
+1312 SYMSSGLGPS
-1318 EKLADVFMTSDG
+1318 TG
-1330 GGEGG
+1330 GTFG
-1335 GMFSP
+1335 P
-1340 HFGSPFRMTS
+1340 RFGSPFRFTS
-1350 GYGPRTVFGKQEFHK
+1350 GYGPRVVFGKSEFHK
-1365 GIDYG
+1365 GVDYG

-1376 LPAQYGGKVSRAG
+1376 LPAQHSGIVSFAGG
-1389 TAGGFG
+1389 AGGFG
-1395 NLVSITAGKG
+1395 NLIKIKVAQGVET
-1405 IENLYGH
+1405 LYGH

-1417 TSAGSVV
+1417 TSSGAVV
-1424 KAGQII
+1424 RAGQTI

-1444 HYQVNQNGKSVNP
+1444 HYQVNANGSPVNP
-1457 SSSLGGGSFNGKGG
+1457 GS
-1471 SKAVNGWV
+1471 
-1479 QQAIGLTGVPASW
+1479 AIGG
-1492 SNALATIAMKESNG
+1492 K
-1506 NPNAVNNWDIN
+1506 
-1517 AKRGMASQ
+1517 K
-1525 GLMQTIP
+1525 
-1532 ATFNAYKMKGHGN
+1532 K
-1545 ILNPVDN
+1545 
-1552 IIAAIG
+1552 
-1558 YIKARYGTVFNV
+1558 
-1570 PGIKAL
+1570 
-1576 ASGKAYKGY
+1576 ASGSEDVAKIAEKKGLAFR
-1585 KRGGRPPVNET
+1585 RGGRPPLNKQ

-1609 DTAGTVHTAQ
+1609 DSPGMIHTAQ

-1643 VEGGSSESE
+1643 IEGGSSESE

-1669 LVGIYSPGEV
+1669 LVGIYTPGEV

>member
-1 MSGALRKT
+1 
-9 TIEIDWKINNQML
+9 
-22 QKADEETDRIV
+22 
-33 RSADK
+33 
-38 MERNFNQSAR
+38 
-48 SVDGTT
+48 
-54 RAIHK
+54 
-59 QSNEVRESAT
+59 
-69 RVDKLDKNFKEAKN
+69 
-83 SANQFG
+83 
-89 NSAKG
+89 
-94 AVDKTKNS
+94 
-102 VDSAKNSVNKLDN
+102 
-115 EIDKTTKNANSKFSA
+115 
-130 LKTTIIAVG
+130 
-139 SALAVAGGKAM
+139 
-150 FNYASDTNESL
+150 
-161 NKVDVAFKGN
+161 VAFKGN

-177 WSKTTMDNIGLAQG
+177 WSKTTLDNIGLAQG

-388 QFLLPVITPLIIKAS
+388 QFLLPIITPLIIQAS

-520 TVAIGKMNSKLLS
+520 TVAIGKMNSKLLN

-545 NVAMSTIGTTT
+545 NVAMSTIGTTS
-556 NGAGGVVLPGGKG
+556 NGGGGVVLPGGKG
-569 KGKGKIKL
+569 KGKVKL
-577 FSKATAGLKSMGKF
+577 FSKATAGLKGMGKF

-613 NKDNAGEKTGG
+613 NKNNAGEKTGG

-639 TAIAPGIGTAIGGA
+639 TMIAPGVGTAIGGA

-719 GDTHKAVWNIS
+719 GDTHKTVWNAS
-730 KAMVADPLKID
+730 KSIVADPLKID
-741 AGGKGVSK
+741 ASSKGVSK
-749 DSAKAMNKYLSAE
+749 DSAKAMNEYLRNE
-762 QKLQNDSTSR
+762 QKMQDSRVEIMVSGRR
-772 IVDGKSISG
+772 IT
-781 NEYKENMKTHD
+781 EKELENNIKTYD
-792 NMSIQLVNAT
+792 KMSDQLIAAT
-802 DKKSAKANNDW
+802 EKKSAKANKDW
-813 DRLVASGAVSKDV
+813 DKLVALGAVSKDT

-840 NKADIKK
+840 NKADIKA
-847 NTEELKRLEKSRF
+847 NNEELKALEREFYKGQ
-860 EEQRKIEE
+860 EEITRNAENRINAIKQKASKEKRKLTKDEEKEIQRMETTTLEFRRSERRSYEKEVRKIEE
-868 NAAGAILKI
+868 
-877 KENAKKKGVKLS
+877 
-889 KEEKAEIEQINK
+889 
-901 DKVTA
+901 
-906 IQVSESTYSKKSA
+906 
-919 EIQKKQRKEATIALS
+919 KQRKEAAIALTA
-934 KSAKEQKIILGNLE
+934 SAKEQKIILGNLE
-948 NSKSEMSAKAAASVV
+948 NSKEKMSAKAAASVV
-963 KNSAKQRNATVK
+963 KNSAKARDASVK
-975 EANKEFKDTK
+975 EANKEYKQTK
-985 RILDE
+985 KILDE
-990 KRFVTGEIGEKEYRE
+990 KRFVTGEISEEEYQD
-1005 AIKQAKKKKDGT
+1005 ALKNAKKKKNGVVK
-1017 IDEAE
+1017 EAE
-1022 KMHKEVVN
+1022 KMHDNVVRE
-1030 QAQKQAKGHLKEVD
+1030 AQQQAKGHLREVD

-1049 TLSKWDQFKKATSET
+1049 TLNKWEQFKKGTVET

-1071 ALGKWNELS
+1071 AL
-1080 SATVNIFSGMKDA
+1080 
-1093 SLRVW
+1093 RVF
-1098 DSFKTNLYKMVN
+1098 DSFKTNLYKVIN
-1110 NVITAVNKVLSFFSI
+1110 NVITGVNKVLSFFNIKTIPVLGNGSI
-1125 GSIPLLGNGNIGA
+1125 GS
-1138 SQENKLSAKDK
+1138 SQENSLSAKDK

-1167 SDSAA
+1167 SNNAS

-1193 RILGK
+1193 RILGE

-1216 ESKKM
+1216 ESKKIM
-1221 MSGGMGAGTVL
+1221 AGGMGAGKIL
-1232 PGFAKGTNGAVESLK
+1232 PGFAKGNSTIGDFVSASVDKVQAAGGAIRDGASAMWDWMSDPV
-1247 SLGSNAIDSVK
+1247 G
-1258 NAGNKVKDVASSAWD
+1258 KVKD
-1273 FATDPVAGVNK
+1273 
-1284 LMAKYNKLPN
+1284 LIAKN
-1294 NSPMA
+1294 NTFNGEGIQA
-1299 NMAGGMFKYFGKG
+1299 LGGGIVKYFGNGVTNYVKDKIG
-1312 AGDWLK
+1312 SYMSSSSGLGPS
-1318 EKLADVFMTSDG
+1318 TG
-1330 GGEGG
+1330 GTFG
-1335 GMFSP
+1335 P
-1340 HFGSPFRMTS
+1340 RFGSPFRFTS
-1350 GYGPRTVFGKQEFHK
+1350 GYGPRVVFGKSEFHK

-1376 LPAQYGGKVSRAG
+1376 LPAQHSGIVSFAGG
-1389 TAGGFG
+1389 AGGFG
-1395 NLVSITAGKG
+1395 NLIKIKVAQGVET
-1405 IENLYGH
+1405 LYGH

-1417 TSAGSVV
+1417 TSSGAVV
-1424 KAGQII
+1424 RAGQTI

-1444 HYQVNQNGKSVNP
+1444 HYQVNANGSPVNP
-1457 SSSLGGGSFNGKGG
+1457 GS
-1471 SKAVNGWV
+1471 
-1479 QQAIGLTGVPASW
+1479 AIGG
-1492 SNALATIAMKESNG
+1492 K
-1506 NPNAVNNWDIN
+1506 
-1517 AKRGMASQ
+1517 K
-1525 GLMQTIP
+1525 
-1532 ATFNAYKMKGHGN
+1532 K
-1545 ILNPVDN
+1545 
-1552 IIAAIG
+1552 
-1558 YIKARYGTVFNV
+1558 
-1570 PGIKAL
+1570 
-1576 ASGKAYKGY
+1576 ASG
-1585 KRGGRPPVNET
+1585 
-1596 VLVGEE
+1596 
-1602 GPELFET
+1602 
-1609 DTAGTVHTAQ
+1609 
-1619 KTKQMLNKSSS
+1619 
-1630 GTTINFNPTINIT
+1630 
-1643 VEGGSSESE
+1643 SED
-1652 SSIRKT
+1652 
-1658 VRAEMEKLFEK
+1658 VA
-1669 LVGIYSPGEV
+1669 